1 MVFYNPH
8 MFKKYSIL
16 FLLGVFFTSCH
27 TDKLS
32 NKKALKHFDKGEYD
46 LTIKELLPLAQKG
59 FQLDQTNF
67 LLGESYR
74 LSNRITQSLPYYQQ
88 AQAKGYVD
96 KMLPYYMAIAA
107 KSNGNYDL
115 TKNYLTEF
123 IKSKPSRLY
132 QIKSEIEIENL
143 AQIPDLLKKQSPVT
157 LQPLTGN
164 TAKTEFDAKKIGDEL
179 IFTSSS
185 KPEIYKNNGLPFLG
199 IVKAP
204 LKNPGEIGA
213 QSIFSS
219 ALFKENAN
227 DGTPVFT
234 KDGNTVVFARGN
246 TGKSKD
252 PSPDVDLYISKKTA
266 ANWSEPE
273 RLSISDSLAWDGSP
287 AFSAD
292 ERTLYFSSNRR
303 GGKGGVDLY
312 RVPIDNSGR
321 FGRPINLGSTINTPG
336 DELFPHVSANGK
348 LYFSSDGH
356 PSIGGL
362 DLFVASR
369 NENEIVI
376 EHLGLPINSIGDD
389 FAISFSDS
397 TQGYISSNRPGGKGD
412 DDIYF
417 FKSTGSEDRWWTL
430 DIPILADTDNDG
442 IPDYIESDSD
452 NDGIADSIEVG
463 MDYKNPLDTDAD
475 GIPDFRD
482 NDSDND
488 GIPDIIEVGKVKD
501 NPVDTDKDRIPDFRD
516 KDSDD
521 DGIPDTIEAINKN
534 YNPNGTKLKTK
545 IVNYFVQVKLVDPLG
560 KPIESVKINV
570 RKNGQTLKNEN
581 TNKKGLIELIDLV
594 ENDELIFKCD
604 KEDFITV
611 RSSFSMEGKAIPDAL
626 LKKEMTDT
634 TFQVIITMDRPEIG
648 KEISKF
654 YEINS
659 IYYDLDKA
667 DIRPDAAEELDK
679 IVQFLSDNPQMNL
692 ELGSH
697 TDARASTGYN
707 LKLSQRRAE
716 SAVKYII
723 RRGIATD
730 RIKPKGYGESQLIN
744 ECADGVECPEEMHQQ
759 NRRTEFKITK
769 ISTE

>member
-1 MVFYNPH
+1 

-16 FLLGVFFTSCH
+16 FLLGIFFTSCH

-32 NKKALKHFDKGEYD
+32 NKKALKHFDKGEYE

-67 LLGESYR
+67 LLGESFR

-88 AQAKGYVD
+88 AQTKGYVD
-96 KMLPYYMAIAA
+96 KMLPYYMAMSA
-107 KSNGNYDL
+107 KSIGNYEL
-115 TKNYLTEF
+115 TKSYLSEF
-123 IKSKPSRLY
+123 VKSKPSRLY
-132 QIKSEIEIENL
+132 QIKSEIELENL
-143 AQIPDLLKKQSPVT
+143 GQIPDLLKKQSPVT
-157 LQPLTGN
+157 LQALAGN
-164 TAKTEFDAKKIGDEL
+164 TTKTEFDAKKIGDEL

-204 LKNPGEIGA
+204 LKNPGEIGN

-227 DGTPVFT
+227 DGTPAFT
-234 KDGNTVVFARGN
+234 KDGGTVVFARGN

-252 PSPDVDLYISKKTA
+252 PSPDVDLYMSKKTGNA
-266 ANWSEPE
+266 WSEPE
-273 RLSISDSLAWDGSP
+273 RLSISDSIAWDGSP
-287 AFSAD
+287 SFSAD

-336 DELFPHVSANGK
+336 DELFPYVSANGK

-369 NENEIVI
+369 NENEILV
-376 EHLGLPINSIGDD
+376 EHLGVPINSIGDD

-417 FKSTGSEDRWWTL
+417 FKSTGSEDRWWTTAPPPV
-430 DIPILADTDNDG
+430 IDT
-442 IPDYIESDSD
+442 
-452 NDGIADSIEVG
+452 
-463 MDYKNPLDTDAD
+463 L
-475 GIPDFRD
+475 
-482 NDSDND
+482 
-488 GIPDIIEVGKVKD
+488 
-501 NPVDTDKDRIPDFRD
+501 
-516 KDSDD
+516 
-521 DGIPDTIEAINKN
+521 NK
-534 YNPNGTKLKTK
+534 K
-545 IVNYFVQVKLVDPLG
+545 IVNYFVQVKVVDPSG
-560 KPIESVKINV
+560 NPIDSVKINV
-570 RKNGQTLKNEN
+570 RKNGQTLSNEK
-581 TNKKGLIELIDLV
+581 TNKKGFIELIDLA
-594 ENDELIFKCD
+594 ENDELVFKCD

-611 RSSFSMEGKAIPDAL
+611 RSSFSMEGKTIPESL

-634 TFQVIITMDRPEIG
+634 TFQVTITMDRPEIG
-648 KEISKF
+648 KEISKL

-679 IVQFLSDNPQMNL
+679 IVQFLSDNTQMNL
-692 ELGSH
+692 ELGAH

-716 SAVKYII
+716 SAVNYII
-723 RRGIATD
+723 RRGITKD

-744 ECADGVECPEEMHQQ
+744 ECSDGVECPEEMHQQ
-759 NRRTEFKITK
+759 NRRTEFKIIK

>member
-59 FQLDQTNF
+59 FQLDQTNY

-96 KMLPYYMAIAA
+96 KMLPYYMAISA
-107 KSNGNYDL
+107 KSIGNYEL
-115 TKNYLTEF
+115 TKSYLNEF
-123 IKSKPSRLY
+123 VKSKPSRLY
-132 QIKSEIEIENL
+132 QIKSEIELENL
-143 AQIPDLLKKQSPVT
+143 GQIPDLLKKQSPVT
-157 LQPLTGN
+157 LQALTGN
-164 TAKTEFDAKKIGDEL
+164 TSKTEFDAKKIGDEL

-204 LKNPGEIGA
+204 LKNPGEIGN

-227 DGTPVFT
+227 DGTPAFT

-266 ANWSEPE
+266 TNWSEPE

-287 AFSAD
+287 SFSAD

-336 DELFPHVSANGK
+336 DELFPYVSTNGK

-369 NENEIVI
+369 NENEIIV
-376 EHLGLPINSIGDD
+376 EHLGVPINSIGDD

-417 FKSTGSEDRWWTL
+417 FKSTGSEDRWWTTAPPPV
-430 DIPILADTDNDG
+430 IDT
-442 IPDYIESDSD
+442 
-452 NDGIADSIEVG
+452 
-463 MDYKNPLDTDAD
+463 L
-475 GIPDFRD
+475 
-482 NDSDND
+482 
-488 GIPDIIEVGKVKD
+488 
-501 NPVDTDKDRIPDFRD
+501 
-516 KDSDD
+516 
-521 DGIPDTIEAINKN
+521 NK
-534 YNPNGTKLKTK
+534 K
-545 IVNYFVQVKLVDPLG
+545 IVNYFVQVKVVDPSG
-560 KPIESVKINV
+560 NSIDSVKINV
-570 RKNGQTLKNEN
+570 RKNGQTLSNEK
-581 TNKKGLIELIDLV
+581 TNKKGFIELIDMA
-594 ENDELIFKCD
+594 ENDELVFKCD

-611 RSSFSMEGKAIPDAL
+611 RSSFSMEGKTIPESL

-648 KEISKF
+648 KEISKL

-692 ELGSH
+692 ELGAH

-744 ECADGVECPEEMHQQ
+744 ECSDGVECPEEMHQQ
-759 NRRTEFKITK
+759 NRRTEFKIIK

>member
-1 MVFYNPH
+1 

-16 FLLGVFFTSCH
+16 FLLGIFFTSCH

-32 NKKALKHFDKGEYD
+32 NKKALKHFDKGEYE

-67 LLGESYR
+67 LLGESFR

-96 KMLPYYMAIAA
+96 KMLPYYMAMSA
-107 KSNGNYDL
+107 KSIGNYEL
-115 TKNYLTEF
+115 TKSYLSEF
-123 IKSKPSRLY
+123 VKSKPSRLY
-132 QIKSEIEIENL
+132 QIKSEIELENL
-143 AQIPDLLKKQSPVT
+143 GQIPDLLKKQSPVT
-157 LQPLTGN
+157 LQALAGN
-164 TAKTEFDAKKIGDEL
+164 TSKTEFDAKKIGDEL

-204 LKNPGEIGA
+204 LKNPGEIGS

-227 DGTPVFT
+227 DGTPAFT
-234 KDGNTVVFARGN
+234 KDGSTVVFARGN

-252 PSPDVDLYISKKTA
+252 PSPDVDLYMSKKTGNA
-266 ANWSEPE
+266 WSEPE
-273 RLSISDSLAWDGSP
+273 RLSISDSIAWDGSP
-287 AFSAD
+287 SFSAD

-336 DELFPHVSANGK
+336 DELFPCVSANGK

-369 NENEIVI
+369 NENEIIV
-376 EHLGLPINSIGDD
+376 EHLGVPINSIGDD

-417 FKSTGSEDRWWTL
+417 FKSTGSEDRWWTTA
-430 DIPILADTDNDG
+430 P
-442 IPDYIESDSD
+442 PP
-452 NDGIADSIEVG
+452 V
-463 MDYKNPLDTDAD
+463 
-475 GIPDFRD
+475 
-482 NDSDND
+482 
-488 GIPDIIEVGKVKD
+488 
-501 NPVDTDKDRIPDFRD
+501 VDTL
-516 KDSDD
+516 
-521 DGIPDTIEAINKN
+521 NK
-534 YNPNGTKLKTK
+534 K
-545 IVNYFVQVKLVDPLG
+545 IVNYFVQVKVVDPSG
-560 KPIESVKINV
+560 NPIDSVKINV
-570 RKNGQTLKNEN
+570 RKNGQTLSNEK
-581 TNKKGLIELIDLV
+581 TNKKGFIELIDLA
-594 ENDELIFKCD
+594 ENDELVFKCD

-611 RSSFSMEGKAIPDAL
+611 RSSFSMEGKTIPESL
-626 LKKEMTDT
+626 LKKEITDT
-634 TFQVIITMDRPEIG
+634 TFQVIIMMDRPEIG
-648 KEISKF
+648 KEISKL

-667 DIRPDAAEELDK
+667 DIRTDAAEELDK
-679 IVQFLSDNPQMNL
+679 IVQFLTDNTQMNL
-692 ELGSH
+692 ELGAH

-716 SAVKYII
+716 SAVNYII
-723 RRGIATD
+723 RRGIAKD

-744 ECADGVECPEEMHQQ
+744 ECSDGVECPEEMHQQ
-759 NRRTEFKITK
+759 NRRTEFKIIK

>member
-1 MVFYNPH
+1 

-16 FLLGVFFTSCH
+16 FLLGIFFTSCH

-32 NKKALKHFDKGEYD
+32 NKKALKHFDKGEYE

-88 AQAKGYVD
+88 AQAKGYTD
-96 KMLPYYMAIAA
+96 KMLPYYMAMSA
-107 KSNGNYDL
+107 KSIGNYEL
-115 TKNYLTEF
+115 TKSYLSEF
-123 IKSKPSRLY
+123 VKSKPSRLY
-132 QIKSEIEIENL
+132 QIKSEIELENL
-143 AQIPDLLKKQSPVT
+143 GQIPDLLKKQSPVT
-157 LQPLTGN
+157 LQALTGN
-164 TAKTEFDAKKIGDEL
+164 TSKTEFDAKKIGDEL

-204 LKNPGEIGA
+204 LKNPGEIGN

-227 DGTPVFT
+227 DGTPAFT
-234 KDGNTVVFARGN
+234 KDGSTVVFARGN

-252 PSPDVDLYISKKTA
+252 PSPDVDLYMSKKTGNA
-266 ANWSEPE
+266 WSEPE

-287 AFSAD
+287 SFSAD

-336 DELFPHVSANGK
+336 DELFPYVSANGK

-369 NENEIVI
+369 NESEIIV
-376 EHLGLPINSIGDD
+376 EHLGVPINSIGDD

-417 FKSTGSEDRWWTL
+417 FKSTGSEDRWWTTAPPPV
-430 DIPILADTDNDG
+430 IDT
-442 IPDYIESDSD
+442 
-452 NDGIADSIEVG
+452 
-463 MDYKNPLDTDAD
+463 L
-475 GIPDFRD
+475 
-482 NDSDND
+482 
-488 GIPDIIEVGKVKD
+488 
-501 NPVDTDKDRIPDFRD
+501 
-516 KDSDD
+516 
-521 DGIPDTIEAINKN
+521 NK
-534 YNPNGTKLKTK
+534 K
-545 IVNYFVQVKLVDPLG
+545 IVNYFVQVKVVDPSG
-560 KPIESVKINV
+560 NPIDSVKINM
-570 RKNGQTLKNEN
+570 RKNGQTLSNEK
-581 TNKKGLIELIDLV
+581 TNKKGFIELIDMA
-594 ENDELIFKCD
+594 ENDELVFKCD

-611 RSSFSMEGKAIPDAL
+611 RSSFSMEGKTIPESL
-626 LKKEMTDT
+626 LKKEITDT

-648 KEISKF
+648 KEISKL

-667 DIRPDAAEELDK
+667 DIRTDAAEELDK
-679 IVQFLSDNPQMNL
+679 IVQFLTDNTQMNL
-692 ELGSH
+692 ELGAH

-716 SAVKYII
+716 SAVNYII
-723 RRGIATD
+723 RRGITKD

-744 ECADGVECPEEMHQQ
+744 ECSDGVECPEEMHQQ
-759 NRRTEFKITK
+759 NRRTEFKIIK

>member
-1 MVFYNPH
+1 

-16 FLLGVFFTSCH
+16 FLLGIFFTSCH
-27 TDKLS
+27 TDKLT
-32 NKKALKHFDKGEYD
+32 NKKALKHFDKGEYE

-67 LLGESYR
+67 LLGESFR

-88 AQAKGYVD
+88 AQTKGYVD
-96 KMLPYYMAIAA
+96 KMLPYYMAMSA
-107 KSNGNYDL
+107 KSIGNYEL
-115 TKNYLTEF
+115 TKSYLSEF
-123 IKSKPSRLY
+123 VKSKPSRLY
-132 QIKSEIEIENL
+132 QIKSEIELENL
-143 AQIPDLLKKQSPVT
+143 GQIPDLLKKQSPVT
-157 LQPLTGN
+157 LQALAGN
-164 TAKTEFDAKKIGDEL
+164 TAKTEFDAKKIGDDL

-204 LKNPGEIGA
+204 LKNPGEIGN

-227 DGTPVFT
+227 DGTPAFT
-234 KDGNTVVFARGN
+234 KDGSTVVFARGN

-252 PSPDVDLYISKKTA
+252 PSPDVDLYMSKKTGNA
-266 ANWSEPE
+266 WSEPE
-273 RLSISDSLAWDGSP
+273 RLSISDSIAWDGSP
-287 AFSAD
+287 SFSAD

-336 DELFPHVSANGK
+336 DELFPYVSANGK

-369 NENEIVI
+369 NENEIIV
-376 EHLGLPINSIGDD
+376 EHLGVPINSIGDD

-417 FKSTGSEDRWWTL
+417 FKSTGSEDRWWTTAPPPV
-430 DIPILADTDNDG
+430 IDT
-442 IPDYIESDSD
+442 
-452 NDGIADSIEVG
+452 
-463 MDYKNPLDTDAD
+463 L
-475 GIPDFRD
+475 
-482 NDSDND
+482 
-488 GIPDIIEVGKVKD
+488 
-501 NPVDTDKDRIPDFRD
+501 
-516 KDSDD
+516 
-521 DGIPDTIEAINKN
+521 NK
-534 YNPNGTKLKTK
+534 K
-545 IVNYFVQVKLVDPLG
+545 IVNYFVQVKVVDPSG
-560 KPIESVKINV
+560 NPIDSVKINV
-570 RKNGQTLKNEN
+570 RKNGQTLSNEK
-581 TNKKGLIELIDLV
+581 TNKKGFIELIDLA
-594 ENDELIFKCD
+594 ENDELVFKCD

-611 RSSFSMEGKAIPDAL
+611 RSSFSMEGKSIPESL

-634 TFQVIITMDRPEIG
+634 TFQVIIMMDRPEIG
-648 KEISKF
+648 KEISKL

-667 DIRPDAAEELDK
+667 DIRTDAAEELDK
-679 IVQFLSDNPQMNL
+679 IVQFLTDNTQMNL
-692 ELGSH
+692 ELGAH

-716 SAVKYII
+716 SAVNYII
-723 RRGIATD
+723 RRGIAKD

-744 ECADGVECPEEMHQQ
+744 ECSDGVECPEEMHQQ
-759 NRRTEFKITK
+759 NRRTEFKIIK

>member
-1 MVFYNPH
+1 

-16 FLLGVFFTSCH
+16 FLLGIFFTSCH

-32 NKKALKHFDKGEYD
+32 NKKALKHFDKGEYE

-67 LLGESYR
+67 LLGESFR

-96 KMLPYYMAIAA
+96 KMIPYYMAMSA
-107 KSNGNYDL
+107 KSIGNYEL
-115 TKNYLTEF
+115 TKSYLSEF
-123 IKSKPSRLY
+123 VKSKPSRLY
-132 QIKSEIEIENL
+132 QIKSEIELENL
-143 AQIPDLLKKQSPVT
+143 GQIPDLLKKQSPVT
-157 LQPLTGN
+157 LQALAGN

-204 LKNPGEIGA
+204 LKNPGEIGN

-227 DGTPVFT
+227 DGTPAFT
-234 KDGNTVVFARGN
+234 KDGSTVVFARGN

-252 PSPDVDLYISKKTA
+252 PSPDVDLYMSKKTGNA
-266 ANWSEPE
+266 WSEPE
-273 RLSISDSLAWDGSP
+273 RLSISDSIAWDGSP
-287 AFSAD
+287 SFSAD

-336 DELFPHVSANGK
+336 DELFPYVSANGK

-369 NENEIVI
+369 NENEIIV
-376 EHLGLPINSIGDD
+376 EHLGVPINSIGDD

-417 FKSTGSEDRWWTL
+417 FKSTGSEDRWWTTA
-430 DIPILADTDNDG
+430 P
-442 IPDYIESDSD
+442 P
-452 NDGIADSIEVG
+452 
-463 MDYKNPLDTDAD
+463 
-475 GIPDFRD
+475 
-482 NDSDND
+482 
-488 GIPDIIEVGKVKD
+488 PDI
-501 NPVDTDKDRIPDFRD
+501 DTL
-516 KDSDD
+516 
-521 DGIPDTIEAINKN
+521 NK
-534 YNPNGTKLKTK
+534 K
-545 IVNYFVQVKLVDPLG
+545 IVNYFVQVKVVDPSG
-560 KPIESVKINV
+560 NPIDSVKINV
-570 RKNGQTLKNEN
+570 RKNGQTLSNEK
-581 TNKKGLIELIDLV
+581 TNKKGFIELIDLA
-594 ENDELIFKCD
+594 ENDELVFKCD

-611 RSSFSMEGKAIPDAL
+611 RSSFSMEGKSIPESL

-648 KEISKF
+648 KEISKL

-667 DIRPDAAEELDK
+667 DIRTDAAEELDK
-679 IVQFLSDNPQMNL
+679 IVQFLTDNTQMNL
-692 ELGSH
+692 ELGAH

-716 SAVKYII
+716 SAVNYII
-723 RRGIATD
+723 RRGIAKD

-744 ECADGVECPEEMHQQ
+744 ECSDGVECPEEMHQQ
-759 NRRTEFKITK
+759 NRRTEFKIIK

>member
-16 FLLGVFFTSCH
+16 FLLGIFFTSCH

-67 LLGESYR
+67 LLGESFR

-96 KMLPYYMAIAA
+96 KMLPYYMAISA
-107 KSNGNYDL
+107 KSIGNYEL
-115 TKNYLTEF
+115 TKSYLSEF
-123 IKSKPSRLY
+123 VKSKPSRLY
-132 QIKSEIEIENL
+132 QIKSEIELENL
-143 AQIPDLLKKQSPVT
+143 GQIPDLLKKQSPVT
-157 LQPLTGN
+157 LQALTGN
-164 TAKTEFDAKKIGDEL
+164 TSKTEFDAKKIGDEL

-204 LKNPGEIGA
+204 LKNPGEIGS

-227 DGTPVFT
+227 DGTPAFT
-234 KDGNTVVFARGN
+234 KDGTTVVFARGN

-252 PSPDVDLYISKKTA
+252 PSPDVDLYISKKTGNA
-266 ANWSEPE
+266 WSEPE

-287 AFSAD
+287 SFSAD

-336 DELFPHVSANGK
+336 DELFPYVSANGK

-369 NENEIVI
+369 NESEIVV
-376 EHLGLPINSIGDD
+376 EHLGVPINSIGDD

-417 FKSTGSEDRWWTL
+417 FKSTGSEDRWWTTAPPPV
-430 DIPILADTDNDG
+430 IDT
-442 IPDYIESDSD
+442 
-452 NDGIADSIEVG
+452 
-463 MDYKNPLDTDAD
+463 L
-475 GIPDFRD
+475 
-482 NDSDND
+482 
-488 GIPDIIEVGKVKD
+488 
-501 NPVDTDKDRIPDFRD
+501 
-516 KDSDD
+516 
-521 DGIPDTIEAINKN
+521 NK
-534 YNPNGTKLKTK
+534 K
-545 IVNYFVQVKLVDPLG
+545 IVNYFVQVKVVDPTG
-560 KPIESVKINV
+560 NPIDSVKINV
-570 RKNGQTLKNEN
+570 RKNGQTLSNEK
-581 TNKKGLIELIDLV
+581 TNKKGFIELIDMA
-594 ENDELIFKCD
+594 ENDELVFKCD

-611 RSSFSMEGKAIPDAL
+611 RSSFSMEGKTIPESL

-648 KEISKF
+648 KEISKL

-667 DIRPDAAEELDK
+667 DIRTDAAEELDK
-679 IVQFLSDNPQMNL
+679 IVQFLTDNTQMNL
-692 ELGSH
+692 ELGAH

-716 SAVKYII
+716 SAVNYII
-723 RRGIATD
+723 RRGIAKD
-730 RIKPKGYGESQLIN
+730 RIKPKGYGEGQLIN
-744 ECADGVECPEEMHQQ
+744 ECSDGVECPEEMHQQ
-759 NRRTEFKITK
+759 NRRTEFKIIK

>member
-1 MVFYNPH
+1 

-16 FLLGVFFTSCH
+16 FLLGIFFTSCH

-32 NKKALKHFDKGEYD
+32 NKKALKHFDKGEYE

-96 KMLPYYMAIAA
+96 KMLPYYMAMSA
-107 KSNGNYDL
+107 KSIGNYEL
-115 TKNYLTEF
+115 TKSYLSEF
-123 IKSKPSRLY
+123 VKSKPSRLY
-132 QIKSEIEIENL
+132 QIKSEIELENL
-143 AQIPDLLKKQSPVT
+143 VQIPDLLKKQSPVT
-157 LQPLTGN
+157 IQALTGN

-204 LKNPGEIGA
+204 LKNPGEIGN

-227 DGTPVFT
+227 DGTPAFT

-252 PSPDVDLYISKKTA
+252 PSPDVDLYMSKKTGNA
-266 ANWSEPE
+266 WSEPE

-287 AFSAD
+287 SFSAD

-336 DELFPHVSANGK
+336 DELFPYVSANGK

-369 NENEIVI
+369 NESEIVV
-376 EHLGLPINSIGDD
+376 EHLGVPINSIGDD

-417 FKSTGSEDRWWTL
+417 FKSTGSEDRWWTTAPPPV
-430 DIPILADTDNDG
+430 IDT
-442 IPDYIESDSD
+442 
-452 NDGIADSIEVG
+452 
-463 MDYKNPLDTDAD
+463 L
-475 GIPDFRD
+475 
-482 NDSDND
+482 
-488 GIPDIIEVGKVKD
+488 
-501 NPVDTDKDRIPDFRD
+501 
-516 KDSDD
+516 
-521 DGIPDTIEAINKN
+521 NK
-534 YNPNGTKLKTK
+534 K
-545 IVNYFVQVKLVDPLG
+545 IVNYFVQVKVVDPSG
-560 KPIESVKINV
+560 NPIDSVKINV
-570 RKNGQTLKNEN
+570 RKNGQTLSNEK
-581 TNKKGLIELIDLV
+581 TNKKGFIELIDMA
-594 ENDELIFKCD
+594 ENDELVFKCD

-611 RSSFSMEGKAIPDAL
+611 RSSFSMEGKTIPESL

-648 KEISKF
+648 KEISKL

-667 DIRPDAAEELDK
+667 DIRTDAAEELDK
-679 IVQFLSDNPQMNL
+679 IVQFLTDNTQMNL
-692 ELGSH
+692 ELGAH

-716 SAVKYII
+716 SAVNYII
-723 RRGIATD
+723 RRGITKD

-744 ECADGVECPEEMHQQ
+744 ECSDGVECPEEMHQQ
-759 NRRTEFKITK
+759 NRRTEFKIIK

>member
-1 MVFYNPH
+1 

-16 FLLGVFFTSCH
+16 FLLGIFFTSCH

-32 NKKALKHFDKGEYD
+32 NKKALKHFDKGEYE
-46 LTIKELLPLAQKG
+46 LTIKELLPLAKKG

-67 LLGESYR
+67 LLGESFR

-96 KMLPYYMAIAA
+96 KMLPYYMAMSA
-107 KSNGNYDL
+107 KSIGNYEL
-115 TKNYLTEF
+115 TKSYLSEF
-123 IKSKPSRLY
+123 VKSKPSRLY
-132 QIKSEIEIENL
+132 QIKSEIELENL
-143 AQIPDLLKKQSPVT
+143 GQIPDLLKKQSPVT
-157 LQPLTGN
+157 LQALAGN

-204 LKNPGEIGA
+204 LKNPGEIGS

-227 DGTPVFT
+227 DGTPAFT
-234 KDGNTVVFARGN
+234 KDGSTVVFARGN

-252 PSPDVDLYISKKTA
+252 PSPDVDLYMSKKTGNA
-266 ANWSEPE
+266 WSEPE
-273 RLSISDSLAWDGSP
+273 RLNISDSIAWDGSP
-287 AFSAD
+287 SFSAD

-336 DELFPHVSANGK
+336 DELFPYVSANGK

-369 NENEIVI
+369 NENEIIV
-376 EHLGLPINSIGDD
+376 EHLGVPINSIGDD

-417 FKSTGSEDRWWTL
+417 FKSTGSEDRWWTTAPPPV
-430 DIPILADTDNDG
+430 IDT
-442 IPDYIESDSD
+442 
-452 NDGIADSIEVG
+452 
-463 MDYKNPLDTDAD
+463 L
-475 GIPDFRD
+475 
-482 NDSDND
+482 
-488 GIPDIIEVGKVKD
+488 
-501 NPVDTDKDRIPDFRD
+501 
-516 KDSDD
+516 
-521 DGIPDTIEAINKN
+521 NK
-534 YNPNGTKLKTK
+534 K
-545 IVNYFVQVKLVDPLG
+545 IVNYFVQVKVVDPSG
-560 KPIESVKINV
+560 NPIDSVKINV
-570 RKNGQTLKNEN
+570 RKNGQTLSNEK
-581 TNKKGLIELIDLV
+581 TNKKGFIELIDLA
-594 ENDELIFKCD
+594 ENDELVFKCD

-611 RSSFSMEGKAIPDAL
+611 RSSFSMEGKSIPESL
-626 LKKEMTDT
+626 LKKEITDT

-648 KEISKF
+648 KEISKL

-659 IYYDLDKA
+659 IYYDLNKA
-667 DIRPDAAEELDK
+667 DIRTDAAEELDK
-679 IVQFLSDNPQMNL
+679 IVQFLTDNTQMNL
-692 ELGSH
+692 ELGAH

-716 SAVKYII
+716 SAVNYII
-723 RRGIATD
+723 RRGIAKD

-744 ECADGVECPEEMHQQ
+744 ECSDGVECPEEMHQQ
-759 NRRTEFKITK
+759 NRRTEFKIIK

>member
-1 MVFYNPH
+1 

-16 FLLGVFFTSCH
+16 FLLGIFFTSCH

-32 NKKALKHFDKGEYD
+32 NKKALKHFDKGEYE

-88 AQAKGYVD
+88 AQAKGYTD
-96 KMLPYYMAIAA
+96 KMLPYYMAMSA
-107 KSNGNYDL
+107 KSIGNYEL
-115 TKNYLTEF
+115 TKSYLSEF
-123 IKSKPSRLY
+123 VKSKPSRLY
-132 QIKSEIEIENL
+132 QIKSEIELENL
-143 AQIPDLLKKQSPVT
+143 VQIPDLLKKQSPVT
-157 LQPLTGN
+157 IQALTGN
-164 TAKTEFDAKKIGDEL
+164 TSKTEFDAKKIGDEL

-204 LKNPGEIGA
+204 LKNPGEIGN

-227 DGTPVFT
+227 DGTPAFT
-234 KDGNTVVFARGN
+234 KDGSTVVFARGN

-252 PSPDVDLYISKKTA
+252 PSPDVDLYMSKKTGNA
-266 ANWSEPE
+266 WSEPE

-287 AFSAD
+287 SFSAD

-336 DELFPHVSANGK
+336 DELFPYVSANGK

-369 NENEIVI
+369 NESEIIV
-376 EHLGLPINSIGDD
+376 EHLGIPINSIGDD

-417 FKSTGSEDRWWTL
+417 FKSTGSEDRWWTTAPPPV
-430 DIPILADTDNDG
+430 IDT
-442 IPDYIESDSD
+442 
-452 NDGIADSIEVG
+452 
-463 MDYKNPLDTDAD
+463 L
-475 GIPDFRD
+475 
-482 NDSDND
+482 
-488 GIPDIIEVGKVKD
+488 
-501 NPVDTDKDRIPDFRD
+501 
-516 KDSDD
+516 
-521 DGIPDTIEAINKN
+521 NK
-534 YNPNGTKLKTK
+534 K
-545 IVNYFVQVKLVDPLG
+545 IVNYFVQVKVVDPSG
-560 KPIESVKINV
+560 NPIDSVKINV
-570 RKNGQTLKNEN
+570 RKNGQTLSNEK
-581 TNKKGLIELIDLV
+581 TNKKGFIELIDMA
-594 ENDELIFKCD
+594 ENDELVFKCD

-611 RSSFSMEGKAIPDAL
+611 RSSFSMEGKTIPESL
-626 LKKEMTDT
+626 LKKEITDT

-648 KEISKF
+648 KEISKL

-667 DIRPDAAEELDK
+667 DIRTDAAEELDK
-679 IVQFLSDNPQMNL
+679 IVQFLTDNTQMNL
-692 ELGSH
+692 ELGAH

-716 SAVKYII
+716 SAVNYII
-723 RRGIATD
+723 RRGITKD

-744 ECADGVECPEEMHQQ
+744 ECSDGVECPEEMHQQ
-759 NRRTEFKITK
+759 NRRTEFKIIK

>member
-1 MVFYNPH
+1 

-16 FLLGVFFTSCH
+16 FLLGIFFTSCH

-32 NKKALKHFDKGEYD
+32 NKKALKHFDKGEYE

-67 LLGESYR
+67 LLGESFR

-96 KMLPYYMAIAA
+96 KMIPYYMAMSA
-107 KSNGNYDL
+107 KSIGNYEL
-115 TKNYLTEF
+115 TKSYLSEF
-123 IKSKPSRLY
+123 VKSKPSRLY
-132 QIKSEIEIENL
+132 QIKSEIELENL
-143 AQIPDLLKKQSPVT
+143 GQIPDLLKKQSPVT
-157 LQPLTGN
+157 LQALAGN

-204 LKNPGEIGA
+204 LKNPGEIGN

-227 DGTPVFT
+227 DGTPAFT
-234 KDGNTVVFARGN
+234 KDGSTVVFARGN

-252 PSPDVDLYISKKTA
+252 PSPDVDLYMSKKTGNA
-266 ANWSEPE
+266 WSEPE
-273 RLSISDSLAWDGSP
+273 RLSISDSIAWDGSP
-287 AFSAD
+287 RFSAD

-336 DELFPHVSANGK
+336 DELFPYVSANGK

-369 NENEIVI
+369 NENEIIV
-376 EHLGLPINSIGDD
+376 EHLGVPINSIGDD

-417 FKSTGSEDRWWTL
+417 FKSTGSEDRWWTTAPPPV
-430 DIPILADTDNDG
+430 IDT
-442 IPDYIESDSD
+442 
-452 NDGIADSIEVG
+452 
-463 MDYKNPLDTDAD
+463 L
-475 GIPDFRD
+475 
-482 NDSDND
+482 
-488 GIPDIIEVGKVKD
+488 
-501 NPVDTDKDRIPDFRD
+501 
-516 KDSDD
+516 
-521 DGIPDTIEAINKN
+521 NK
-534 YNPNGTKLKTK
+534 K
-545 IVNYFVQVKLVDPLG
+545 IVNYFVQVKVVDPSG
-560 KPIESVKINV
+560 NPIDSVKINV
-570 RKNGQTLKNEN
+570 RKNGQTLSNEK
-581 TNKKGLIELIDLV
+581 TNKKGFIELIDLA
-594 ENDELIFKCD
+594 ENDELVFKCD

-611 RSSFSMEGKAIPDAL
+611 RSSFSMEGKSIPESL
-626 LKKEMTDT
+626 LKKEITDT

-648 KEISKF
+648 KEISKL

-667 DIRPDAAEELDK
+667 DIRTDAAEELDK
-679 IVQFLSDNPQMNL
+679 IVQFLTDNTQMNL
-692 ELGSH
+692 ELGAH

-716 SAVKYII
+716 SAVNFII
-723 RRGIATD
+723 RRGIAKD

-759 NRRTEFKITK
+759 NRRTEFKIIK

>member
-16 FLLGVFFTSCH
+16 FLLGIFFTSCH

-32 NKKALKHFDKGEYD
+32 NKKALKHFDKGEYE

-59 FQLDQTNF
+59 FQLDQTNY

-96 KMLPYYMAIAA
+96 KMLPYYMAISA
-107 KSNGNYDL
+107 KSIGNYEL
-115 TKNYLTEF
+115 TKSYLNEF
-123 IKSKPSRLY
+123 VKSKPSRLY
-132 QIKSEIEIENL
+132 QIKSEIELENL
-143 AQIPDLLKKQSPVT
+143 GQIPDLLKKQSPVT
-157 LQPLTGN
+157 LQALTGN
-164 TAKTEFDAKKIGDEL
+164 TSKTEFDAKKIGDEL

-204 LKNPGEIGA
+204 LKNPGEIGN

-219 ALFKENAN
+219 VLFKENAN
-227 DGTPVFT
+227 DGTPAFT
-234 KDGNTVVFARGN
+234 KDGTTVVFARGN

-266 ANWSEPE
+266 NTWSEPE

-287 AFSAD
+287 CFSAD

-336 DELFPHVSANGK
+336 DELFPYVSANGK

-369 NENEIVI
+369 NETEIVV
-376 EHLGLPINSIGDD
+376 EHLGVPINSIGDD

-417 FKSTGSEDRWWTL
+417 FKSTSSEDRWWTTAPPPV
-430 DIPILADTDNDG
+430 IDT
-442 IPDYIESDSD
+442 
-452 NDGIADSIEVG
+452 
-463 MDYKNPLDTDAD
+463 L
-475 GIPDFRD
+475 
-482 NDSDND
+482 
-488 GIPDIIEVGKVKD
+488 
-501 NPVDTDKDRIPDFRD
+501 
-516 KDSDD
+516 
-521 DGIPDTIEAINKN
+521 NK
-534 YNPNGTKLKTK
+534 K
-545 IVNYFVQVKLVDPLG
+545 IVNYFVQVKVVDPSG
-560 KPIESVKINV
+560 NPIDSVKINV
-570 RKNGQTLKNEN
+570 RKNGQTLSNEK
-581 TNKKGLIELIDLV
+581 TNKKGFIELIDLA
-594 ENDELIFKCD
+594 ENDELVFKCD

-611 RSSFSMEGKAIPDAL
+611 RSSFSMEGKTIPESL

-634 TFQVIITMDRPEIG
+634 TFQVTITMDRPEIG
-648 KEISKF
+648 KEISKL

-679 IVQFLSDNPQMNL
+679 IVQFLSDNTQMNL
-692 ELGSH
+692 ELGAH

-716 SAVKYII
+716 SAVNYII
-723 RRGIATD
+723 RRGITKD

-744 ECADGVECPEEMHQQ
+744 ECSDGVECPEEMHQQ
-759 NRRTEFKITK
+759 NRRTEFKIIK

>member
-1 MVFYNPH
+1 

-16 FLLGVFFTSCH
+16 FLLGIFFTSCH

-32 NKKALKHFDKGEYD
+32 NKKALKHFDKGEYE

-96 KMLPYYMAIAA
+96 KMLPYYMAMSA
-107 KSNGNYDL
+107 KSIGNYEL
-115 TKNYLTEF
+115 TKSYLSEF
-123 IKSKPSRLY
+123 VKSKPSRLY
-132 QIKSEIEIENL
+132 QIKSEIELENL
-143 AQIPDLLKKQSPVT
+143 GQIPDLLKKQSPVT
-157 LQPLTGN
+157 LQALTGN
-164 TAKTEFDAKKIGDEL
+164 TSKTEFDAKKIGDEL

-204 LKNPGEIGA
+204 LKNPGEIGN

-227 DGTPVFT
+227 DGTPAFT
-234 KDGNTVVFARGN
+234 KDGSTVVFARGN

-252 PSPDVDLYISKKTA
+252 PSPDVDLYMSKKTGNA
-266 ANWSEPE
+266 WSEPE

-287 AFSAD
+287 SFSAD

-336 DELFPHVSANGK
+336 DELFPYVSANGK

-369 NENEIVI
+369 NESEIIV
-376 EHLGLPINSIGDD
+376 EHLGVPINSIGDD

-417 FKSTGSEDRWWTL
+417 FKSTGSEDRWWTTAPPPV
-430 DIPILADTDNDG
+430 IDT
-442 IPDYIESDSD
+442 
-452 NDGIADSIEVG
+452 
-463 MDYKNPLDTDAD
+463 L
-475 GIPDFRD
+475 
-482 NDSDND
+482 
-488 GIPDIIEVGKVKD
+488 
-501 NPVDTDKDRIPDFRD
+501 
-516 KDSDD
+516 
-521 DGIPDTIEAINKN
+521 NK
-534 YNPNGTKLKTK
+534 K
-545 IVNYFVQVKLVDPLG
+545 IVNYFVQVKVVDPTG
-560 KPIESVKINV
+560 NPIDSVKINV
-570 RKNGQTLKNEN
+570 RKNGQTLSNEK
-581 TNKKGLIELIDLV
+581 TNKKGFIELIDLA
-594 ENDELIFKCD
+594 ENDELVFKCD

-611 RSSFSMEGKAIPDAL
+611 RSSFSMEGKTIPESL

-648 KEISKF
+648 KEISKL

-667 DIRPDAAEELDK
+667 DIRTDAAEELDK
-679 IVQFLSDNPQMNL
+679 IVQFLTDNTQMNL
-692 ELGSH
+692 ELGAH

-716 SAVKYII
+716 SAVNYII
-723 RRGIATD
+723 RRGITKD
-730 RIKPKGYGESQLIN
+730 RIKPKGYGEGQLIN
-744 ECADGVECPEEMHQQ
+744 ECSDGVECPEEMHQQ
-759 NRRTEFKITK
+759 NRRTEFKIIK

>member
-1 MVFYNPH
+1 

-16 FLLGVFFTSCH
+16 FLLGIFFTSCH

-32 NKKALKHFDKGEYD
+32 NKKALKHFDKGEYE

-96 KMLPYYMAIAA
+96 KMLPYYMAMSA
-107 KSNGNYDL
+107 KSIGNYEL
-115 TKNYLTEF
+115 TKSYLSEF
-123 IKSKPSRLY
+123 VKSKPSRLY
-132 QIKSEIEIENL
+132 QIKSEIELENL
-143 AQIPDLLKKQSPVT
+143 VQIPDLLKKQSPVT
-157 LQPLTGN
+157 IQALTGN

-204 LKNPGEIGA
+204 LKNPGEIGN

-227 DGTPVFT
+227 DGTPAFT

-252 PSPDVDLYISKKTA
+252 PSPDVDLYMSKKTGNA
-266 ANWSEPE
+266 WSEPE

-287 AFSAD
+287 SFSAD

-336 DELFPHVSANGK
+336 DELFPYVSANGK

-369 NENEIVI
+369 NESEIVV
-376 EHLGLPINSIGDD
+376 EHLGVPINSIGDD

-417 FKSTGSEDRWWTL
+417 FKSTGSEDRWWTTAPPPV
-430 DIPILADTDNDG
+430 IDT
-442 IPDYIESDSD
+442 
-452 NDGIADSIEVG
+452 
-463 MDYKNPLDTDAD
+463 L
-475 GIPDFRD
+475 
-482 NDSDND
+482 
-488 GIPDIIEVGKVKD
+488 
-501 NPVDTDKDRIPDFRD
+501 
-516 KDSDD
+516 
-521 DGIPDTIEAINKN
+521 NK
-534 YNPNGTKLKTK
+534 K
-545 IVNYFVQVKLVDPLG
+545 IVNYFVQVKVVDPTG
-560 KPIESVKINV
+560 NPIDSVKINV
-570 RKNGQTLKNEN
+570 RKNGQTLSNEK
-581 TNKKGLIELIDLV
+581 TNKKGFIELIDMA
-594 ENDELIFKCD
+594 ENDELVFKCD

-611 RSSFSMEGKAIPDAL
+611 RSSFSMEGKTIPESL

-648 KEISKF
+648 KEISKL

-667 DIRPDAAEELDK
+667 DIRTDAAEELDK
-679 IVQFLSDNPQMNL
+679 IVQFLTDNTQMNL
-692 ELGSH
+692 ELGAH

-716 SAVKYII
+716 SAVNYII
-723 RRGIATD
+723 RRGITKD

-744 ECADGVECPEEMHQQ
+744 ECSDGVECPEEMHQQ
-759 NRRTEFKITK
+759 NRRTEFKIIK

>member
-16 FLLGVFFTSCH
+16 FLLGIFFTSCH
-27 TDKLS
+27 TDKLI
-32 NKKALKHFDKGEYD
+32 NKKALKHFDKGEYE

-96 KMLPYYMAIAA
+96 KMLPYYMAISA
-107 KSNGNYDL
+107 KSIGNYEL
-115 TKNYLTEF
+115 TKSYLSEF
-123 IKSKPSRLY
+123 VKSKPSRLY
-132 QIKSEIEIENL
+132 QIKSEIELENL
-143 AQIPDLLKKQSPVT
+143 GQIPDLLKKQSPVT
-157 LQPLTGN
+157 LQALTGN
-164 TAKTEFDAKKIGDEL
+164 TSKTEFDAKKIGDEL

-204 LKNPGEIGA
+204 LKNPGEIGS

-227 DGTPVFT
+227 DGTPAFT

-252 PSPDVDLYISKKTA
+252 PSPDVDLYMSKKTGNA
-266 ANWSEPE
+266 WSEPE

-287 AFSAD
+287 SFSAD

-336 DELFPHVSANGK
+336 DELFPYVSANGK

-369 NENEIVI
+369 NENEIVV
-376 EHLGLPINSIGDD
+376 EHLGVPINSIGDD

-417 FKSTGSEDRWWTL
+417 FKSTGSEDRWWTTAPPPV
-430 DIPILADTDNDG
+430 IDT
-442 IPDYIESDSD
+442 
-452 NDGIADSIEVG
+452 
-463 MDYKNPLDTDAD
+463 L
-475 GIPDFRD
+475 
-482 NDSDND
+482 
-488 GIPDIIEVGKVKD
+488 
-501 NPVDTDKDRIPDFRD
+501 
-516 KDSDD
+516 
-521 DGIPDTIEAINKN
+521 NK
-534 YNPNGTKLKTK
+534 K
-545 IVNYFVQVKLVDPLG
+545 IVNYFVQVKVVDPSG
-560 KPIESVKINV
+560 NPIDSVKINV
-570 RKNGQTLKNEN
+570 RKNGQTLSNEK
-581 TNKKGLIELIDLV
+581 TNKKGFIELIDMA
-594 ENDELIFKCD
+594 ENDELVFKCD

-611 RSSFSMEGKAIPDAL
+611 RSSFSMEGKTIPESL

-648 KEISKF
+648 KEISKL

-667 DIRPDAAEELDK
+667 DIRTDAAEELDK
-679 IVQFLSDNPQMNL
+679 IVQFLTDNTQMNL
-692 ELGSH
+692 ELGAH

-716 SAVKYII
+716 SAVNYII
-723 RRGIATD
+723 RRGIAKD
-730 RIKPKGYGESQLIN
+730 RIKPKGYGEGQLIN
-744 ECADGVECPEEMHQQ
+744 ECSDGVECPEEMHQQ
-759 NRRTEFKITK
+759 NRRTEFKIIK

>member
-16 FLLGVFFTSCH
+16 FLLGIFFTSCH

-59 FQLDQTNF
+59 FQLDQTNY

-96 KMLPYYMAIAA
+96 KMLPYYMAISA
-107 KSNGNYDL
+107 KSIGNYEL
-115 TKNYLTEF
+115 TKSYLNEF
-123 IKSKPSRLY
+123 VKSKPSRLY
-132 QIKSEIEIENL
+132 QIKSEIELENL
-143 AQIPDLLKKQSPVT
+143 GQIPDLLKKQSPVT
-157 LQPLTGN
+157 LQALTGN
-164 TAKTEFDAKKIGDEL
+164 TSKTEFDAKKIGDEL

-204 LKNPGEIGA
+204 LKNPDEIGN

-227 DGTPVFT
+227 DGTPAFT
-234 KDGNTVVFARGN
+234 KDGTTVVFARGN

-266 ANWSEPE
+266 NTWSEPE

-287 AFSAD
+287 CFSAD

-336 DELFPHVSANGK
+336 DELFPYVSANGK

-369 NENEIVI
+369 NETEIVV
-376 EHLGLPINSIGDD
+376 EHLGVPINSIGDD

-417 FKSTGSEDRWWTL
+417 FKSTGSEDRWWTTAPPPV
-430 DIPILADTDNDG
+430 IDT
-442 IPDYIESDSD
+442 
-452 NDGIADSIEVG
+452 
-463 MDYKNPLDTDAD
+463 L
-475 GIPDFRD
+475 
-482 NDSDND
+482 
-488 GIPDIIEVGKVKD
+488 
-501 NPVDTDKDRIPDFRD
+501 
-516 KDSDD
+516 
-521 DGIPDTIEAINKN
+521 NK
-534 YNPNGTKLKTK
+534 K
-545 IVNYFVQVKLVDPLG
+545 IVNYFVQVKVVDPSG
-560 KPIESVKINV
+560 NPIDSVKINV
-570 RKNGQTLKNEN
+570 RKNGQTLSNEK
-581 TNKKGLIELIDLV
+581 TNKKGFIELIDLA
-594 ENDELIFKCD
+594 ENDELVFKCD

-611 RSSFSMEGKAIPDAL
+611 RSSFSMEGKTIPESL

-634 TFQVIITMDRPEIG
+634 TFQVTITMDRPEIG
-648 KEISKF
+648 KEISKL

-667 DIRPDAAEELDK
+667 EIRPDAAEELDK
-679 IVQFLSDNPQMNL
+679 IVQFLSDNTQMNL
-692 ELGSH
+692 ELGAH

-716 SAVKYII
+716 SAVNYII
-723 RRGIATD
+723 RRGITKD

-744 ECADGVECPEEMHQQ
+744 ECSDGVECPEEMHQQ
-759 NRRTEFKITK
+759 NRRTEFKIIK

>member
-1 MVFYNPH
+1 
-8 MFKKYSIL
+8 
-16 FLLGVFFTSCH
+16 
-27 TDKLS
+27 
-32 NKKALKHFDKGEYD
+32 
-46 LTIKELLPLAQKG
+46 
-59 FQLDQTNF
+59 
-67 LLGESYR
+67 
-74 LSNRITQSLPYYQQ
+74 
-88 AQAKGYVD
+88 
-96 KMLPYYMAIAA
+96 
-107 KSNGNYDL
+107 
-115 TKNYLTEF
+115 
-123 IKSKPSRLY
+123 
-132 QIKSEIEIENL
+132 
-143 AQIPDLLKKQSPVT
+143 
-157 LQPLTGN
+157 
-164 TAKTEFDAKKIGDEL
+164 L

-234 KDGNTVVFARGN
+234 KDGNTVVFSRGN

-252 PSPDVDLYISKKTA
+252 PSPAVDLYISKKTA

-417 FKSTGSEDRWWTL
+417 FKSTGSEDRWWTTAPPPV
-430 DIPILADTDNDG
+430 IDT
-442 IPDYIESDSD
+442 
-452 NDGIADSIEVG
+452 
-463 MDYKNPLDTDAD
+463 L
-475 GIPDFRD
+475 
-482 NDSDND
+482 
-488 GIPDIIEVGKVKD
+488 
-501 NPVDTDKDRIPDFRD
+501 
-516 KDSDD
+516 
-521 DGIPDTIEAINKN
+521 NK
-534 YNPNGTKLKTK
+534 K
-545 IVNYFVQVKLVDPLG
+545 IVNYFVQVKVVDPLG
-560 KPIESVKINV
+560 KPIDSVKINV

-581 TNKKGLIELIDLV
+581 TNKKGLIELIDLA

-648 KEISKF
+648 KEISKL

-692 ELGSH
+692 ELGAH

>member
-59 FQLDQTNF
+59 FQLDQTNY

-96 KMLPYYMAIAA
+96 KMLPYYMAISA
-107 KSNGNYDL
+107 KSIGNYEL
-115 TKNYLTEF
+115 TKSYLNEF
-123 IKSKPSRLY
+123 VKSKPSRLY
-132 QIKSEIEIENL
+132 QIKSEIELENL
-143 AQIPDLLKKQSPVT
+143 SQIPDLLKKQSPVT
-157 LQPLTGN
+157 LQALTGN
-164 TAKTEFDAKKIGDEL
+164 TSKTEFDAKKIGDEL

-204 LKNPGEIGA
+204 LKNTGEIGN

-227 DGTPVFT
+227 DGTPAFT
-234 KDGNTVVFARGN
+234 KDGTTVVFARGN

-266 ANWSEPE
+266 NTWSEPE

-287 AFSAD
+287 CFSAD

-336 DELFPHVSANGK
+336 DELFPYVSAYGK

-369 NENEIVI
+369 NENEIIV
-376 EHLGLPINSIGDD
+376 EHLGVPINSIGDD

-417 FKSTGSEDRWWTL
+417 FKSTGTEDRWWTTAPPPV
-430 DIPILADTDNDG
+430 IDT
-442 IPDYIESDSD
+442 
-452 NDGIADSIEVG
+452 
-463 MDYKNPLDTDAD
+463 L
-475 GIPDFRD
+475 
-482 NDSDND
+482 
-488 GIPDIIEVGKVKD
+488 
-501 NPVDTDKDRIPDFRD
+501 
-516 KDSDD
+516 
-521 DGIPDTIEAINKN
+521 NK
-534 YNPNGTKLKTK
+534 K
-545 IVNYFVQVKLVDPLG
+545 IVNYFVQVKVVDPTG
-560 KPIESVKINV
+560 NPIDSVKINV
-570 RKNGQTLKNEN
+570 RKNGQTLSNEK
-581 TNKKGLIELIDLV
+581 TNKKGFIELIDMA
-594 ENDELIFKCD
+594 ENDELVFKCD

-611 RSSFSMEGKAIPDAL
+611 RSSFSMEGKTIPESF

-648 KEISKF
+648 KEISKL

-692 ELGSH
+692 ELGAH
-697 TDARASTGYN
+697 TDARASTPYN

-744 ECADGVECPEEMHQQ
+744 ECSDGVECPEEMHQQ
-759 NRRTEFKITK
+759 NRRTEFKIIK
-769 ISTE
+769 ISTEQNG

>member
-1 MVFYNPH
+1 M
-8 MFKKYSIL
+8 
-16 FLLGVFFTSCH
+16 FLLGIFFTSCH

-32 NKKALKHFDKGEYD
+32 NKKALKHFEKGEYE
-46 LTIKELLPLAQKG
+46 LTIKELLPLAKKG

-67 LLGESYR
+67 LLGESFR
-74 LSNRITQSLPYYQQ
+74 LSNRISQSLPYYQQ
-88 AQAKGYVD
+88 AQFKGYVD
-96 KMLPYYMAIAA
+96 KMLPYYMAMAT
-107 KSNGNYDL
+107 KSIGNYEL
-115 TKNYLTEF
+115 TKSYLSEF

-132 QIKSEIEIENL
+132 QIKSEIELENL
-143 AQIPDLLKKQSPVT
+143 DQIPDLLKKQSPVT
-157 LQPLTGN
+157 LQALSGN

-204 LKNPGEIGA
+204 LINPGEIGS

-227 DGTPVFT
+227 DGTPAFT
-234 KDGNTVVFARGN
+234 KDGSTVVFARGN

-252 PSPDVDLYISKKTA
+252 PSPDVDLYISKKTGNA
-266 ANWSEPE
+266 WSEPE
-273 RLSISDSLAWDGSP
+273 RLIISDSIAWDGSP
-287 AFSAD
+287 SFSAD

-336 DELFPHVSANGK
+336 DELFPYVSANGK

-369 NENEIVI
+369 NENEIIV
-376 EHLGLPINSIGDD
+376 EHLGVPINSIGDD

-417 FKSTGSEDRWWTL
+417 FKSTGSEDRWWTTAPPPV
-430 DIPILADTDNDG
+430 IDTLN
-442 IPDYIESDSD
+442 
-452 NDGIADSIEVG
+452 N
-463 MDYKNPLDTDAD
+463 
-475 GIPDFRD
+475 
-482 NDSDND
+482 
-488 GIPDIIEVGKVKD
+488 
-501 NPVDTDKDRIPDFRD
+501 
-516 KDSDD
+516 
-521 DGIPDTIEAINKN
+521 
-534 YNPNGTKLKTK
+534 K
-545 IVNYFVQVKLVDPLG
+545 IVNYFVQVKVVDPSG
-560 KPIESVKINV
+560 NPIDSVKINV
-570 RKNGQTLKNEN
+570 RKNGQTLSNEK
-581 TNKKGLIELIDLV
+581 TNKKGLIELIDLA
-594 ENDELIFKCD
+594 ENDELVFKCD

-611 RSSFSMEGKAIPDAL
+611 RSSFSMDGKTIPESL

-648 KEISKF
+648 KEISKL

-667 DIRPDAAEELDK
+667 DIRTDAAEELDK
-679 IVQFLSDNPQMNL
+679 IVQFLTDNTQMNL
-692 ELGSH
+692 ELGAH

-716 SAVKYII
+716 SAVNYII
-723 RRGIATD
+723 RRGIAKD

-744 ECADGVECPEEMHQQ
+744 ECSDGVECPEEMHQQ
-759 NRRTEFKITK
+759 NRRTEFKIIK

>member
-16 FLLGVFFTSCH
+16 FLLGIFFTSCH

-32 NKKALKHFDKGEYD
+32 NKKALKHFDKGEYE

-59 FQLDQTNF
+59 FQLDQTNY

-96 KMLPYYMAIAA
+96 KMLPYYMAISA
-107 KSNGNYDL
+107 KSIGNYEL
-115 TKNYLTEF
+115 TKSYLNEF
-123 IKSKPSRLY
+123 VKSKPSRLY
-132 QIKSEIEIENL
+132 QIKSEIELENL
-143 AQIPDLLKKQSPVT
+143 GQIPDLLKKQSPVT
-157 LQPLTGN
+157 LQALTGN
-164 TAKTEFDAKKIGDEL
+164 TSKTEFDAKKIGDEL

-204 LKNPGEIGA
+204 LKNPGEIGN

-227 DGTPVFT
+227 DGTPAFT
-234 KDGNTVVFARGN
+234 KDGTTVVFARGN

-252 PSPDVDLYISKKTA
+252 PSPDVDLYISKKTGNA
-266 ANWSEPE
+266 WSEPE

-287 AFSAD
+287 CFSAD

-336 DELFPHVSANGK
+336 DELFPYVSANGK

-369 NENEIVI
+369 NETEIVV
-376 EHLGLPINSIGDD
+376 EHLGVPINSIGDD

-417 FKSTGSEDRWWTL
+417 FKSTGSEDRWWTTAPPPV
-430 DIPILADTDNDG
+430 IDT
-442 IPDYIESDSD
+442 
-452 NDGIADSIEVG
+452 
-463 MDYKNPLDTDAD
+463 L
-475 GIPDFRD
+475 
-482 NDSDND
+482 
-488 GIPDIIEVGKVKD
+488 
-501 NPVDTDKDRIPDFRD
+501 
-516 KDSDD
+516 
-521 DGIPDTIEAINKN
+521 NK
-534 YNPNGTKLKTK
+534 K
-545 IVNYFVQVKLVDPLG
+545 IVNYFVQVKVVDPSG
-560 KPIESVKINV
+560 NPIDSVKINV
-570 RKNGQTLKNEN
+570 RKNGQTLSNEK
-581 TNKKGLIELIDLV
+581 TNKKGFIELIDLA
-594 ENDELIFKCD
+594 ENDELVFKCD

-611 RSSFSMEGKAIPDAL
+611 RSSFSMEGKTIPESL

-634 TFQVIITMDRPEIG
+634 TFQVTITMDRPEIG
-648 KEISKF
+648 KEISKL

-679 IVQFLSDNPQMNL
+679 IVQFLSDNTQMNL
-692 ELGSH
+692 ELGAH

-716 SAVKYII
+716 SAVNYII
-723 RRGIATD
+723 RRGITKD

-744 ECADGVECPEEMHQQ
+744 ECSDGVECPEEMHQQ
-759 NRRTEFKITK
+759 NRRTEFKIIK

>member
-1 MVFYNPH
+1 M
-8 MFKKYSIL
+8 
-16 FLLGVFFTSCH
+16 FLLGIFFTSCH

-32 NKKALKHFDKGEYD
+32 NKKALKHFEKGEYE
-46 LTIKELLPLAQKG
+46 LAIKELLPLAKKG

-67 LLGESYR
+67 LLGESFR
-74 LSNRITQSLPYYQQ
+74 LSNRISQSLPYYQQ

-96 KMLPYYMAIAA
+96 KMLPYYMAMAT
-107 KSNGNYDL
+107 KSIGNYEL
-115 TKNYLTEF
+115 TKSYLSEF

-132 QIKSEIEIENL
+132 QIKSEIELENL
-143 AQIPDLLKKQSPVT
+143 DQIPDLLKKQSPVT
-157 LQPLTGN
+157 LQALSGN

-204 LKNPGEIGA
+204 LKNPGEIGS

-227 DGTPVFT
+227 DGTPAFT
-234 KDGNTVVFARGN
+234 KDGSTVVFARGN

-252 PSPDVDLYISKKTA
+252 PSPDVDLYISKKTGNA
-266 ANWSEPE
+266 WSEPE
-273 RLSISDSLAWDGSP
+273 RLIISDSIAWDGSP
-287 AFSAD
+287 SFSAD

-336 DELFPHVSANGK
+336 DELFPYVSANGK

-369 NENEIVI
+369 NENEIIV
-376 EHLGLPINSIGDD
+376 EHLGVPINSIGDD

-417 FKSTGSEDRWWTL
+417 FKSTGSEDRWWTTAPPPV
-430 DIPILADTDNDG
+430 IDT
-442 IPDYIESDSD
+442 
-452 NDGIADSIEVG
+452 
-463 MDYKNPLDTDAD
+463 L
-475 GIPDFRD
+475 
-482 NDSDND
+482 
-488 GIPDIIEVGKVKD
+488 
-501 NPVDTDKDRIPDFRD
+501 
-516 KDSDD
+516 
-521 DGIPDTIEAINKN
+521 NK
-534 YNPNGTKLKTK
+534 K
-545 IVNYFVQVKLVDPLG
+545 IVNYFVQVKVVDPSG
-560 KPIESVKINV
+560 NPIDSVKINV
-570 RKNGQTLKNEN
+570 RKNGQTLSNEK
-581 TNKKGLIELIDLV
+581 TNKKGFIELIDLA

-611 RSSFSMEGKAIPDAL
+611 RSSFSMDGKTIPESL

-648 KEISKF
+648 KEISKL

-667 DIRPDAAEELDK
+667 DIRTDAAEELDK
-679 IVQFLSDNPQMNL
+679 IVQFLTDNTQMNL
-692 ELGSH
+692 ELGAH

-716 SAVKYII
+716 SAVNYII
-723 RRGIATD
+723 RRGIAKD

-744 ECADGVECPEEMHQQ
+744 ECSDGVECPEEMHQQ
-759 NRRTEFKITK
+759 NRRTEFKIIK

>member
-1 MVFYNPH
+1 

-16 FLLGVFFTSCH
+16 FLLGIFFTSCH

-32 NKKALKHFDKGEYD
+32 NKKALKHFDKGEYE

-74 LSNRITQSLPYYQQ
+74 LSNRITQSLPFYQQ

-96 KMLPYYMAIAA
+96 KMLPYYMAMSA
-107 KSNGNYDL
+107 KSIGNYEL
-115 TKNYLTEF
+115 TKSYLSEF
-123 IKSKPSRLY
+123 VKSKPSRLY
-132 QIKSEIEIENL
+132 QIKSEIELENL
-143 AQIPDLLKKQSPVT
+143 GQIPDLLKKQSPVT
-157 LQPLTGN
+157 LQALTGN
-164 TAKTEFDAKKIGDEL
+164 TSKTEFDAKKIGDEL

-204 LKNPGEIGA
+204 LKNPGEIGN

-227 DGTPVFT
+227 DGTPAFT

-252 PSPDVDLYISKKTA
+252 PSPDVDLYMSKKTGNA
-266 ANWSEPE
+266 WSEPE

-287 AFSAD
+287 SFSAD

-336 DELFPHVSANGK
+336 DELFPYVSANGK

-369 NENEIVI
+369 NESEIVV
-376 EHLGLPINSIGDD
+376 EHLGVPINSIGDD

-417 FKSTGSEDRWWTL
+417 FKSTGSEDRWWTTAPPPV
-430 DIPILADTDNDG
+430 IDT
-442 IPDYIESDSD
+442 
-452 NDGIADSIEVG
+452 
-463 MDYKNPLDTDAD
+463 L
-475 GIPDFRD
+475 
-482 NDSDND
+482 
-488 GIPDIIEVGKVKD
+488 
-501 NPVDTDKDRIPDFRD
+501 
-516 KDSDD
+516 
-521 DGIPDTIEAINKN
+521 NK
-534 YNPNGTKLKTK
+534 K
-545 IVNYFVQVKLVDPLG
+545 IVNYFVQVKVVDPTG
-560 KPIESVKINV
+560 NPIDSVKINV
-570 RKNGQTLKNEN
+570 RKNGQTLSNEK
-581 TNKKGLIELIDLV
+581 TNKKGFIELIDMA
-594 ENDELIFKCD
+594 ENDELVFKCD

-611 RSSFSMEGKAIPDAL
+611 RSSFSMEGKTIPESL

-648 KEISKF
+648 KEISKL

-667 DIRPDAAEELDK
+667 DIRTDAAEELDK
-679 IVQFLSDNPQMNL
+679 IVQFLTDNTQMNL
-692 ELGSH
+692 ELGAH

-716 SAVKYII
+716 SAVNYII
-723 RRGIATD
+723 RRGITKD

-744 ECADGVECPEEMHQQ
+744 ECSDGVECPEEMHQQ
-759 NRRTEFKITK
+759 NRRTEFKIIK

>member
-1 MVFYNPH
+1 

-16 FLLGVFFTSCH
+16 FLLGIFFTSCH

-32 NKKALKHFDKGEYD
+32 NKKALKHFDKGEYE

-96 KMLPYYMAIAA
+96 KMLPYYMAMAA
-107 KSNGNYDL
+107 KSIGNYEL
-115 TKNYLTEF
+115 TKSYLSEF
-123 IKSKPSRLY
+123 VKSKPSRLY
-132 QIKSEIEIENL
+132 QIKSEIELENL
-143 AQIPDLLKKQSPVT
+143 GQIPDLLKKQSPVT
-157 LQPLTGN
+157 LQALSGN
-164 TAKTEFDAKKIGDEL
+164 TSKTEFDAKKIGDEL

-204 LKNPGEIGA
+204 LKNPGEIGN

-227 DGTPVFT
+227 DGTPAFT
-234 KDGNTVVFARGN
+234 KDGSTVVFARGN

-252 PSPDVDLYISKKTA
+252 PSPDVDLYMSKKTGNA
-266 ANWSEPE
+266 WSEPE
-273 RLSISDSLAWDGSP
+273 RLSISDSIAWDGSP
-287 AFSAD
+287 SFSAD

-336 DELFPHVSANGK
+336 DELFPYVSANGK

-369 NENEIVI
+369 NENEIVV
-376 EHLGLPINSIGDD
+376 EHLGVPINSIGDD

-417 FKSTGSEDRWWTL
+417 FKSTGSEDRWWTTAPPPV
-430 DIPILADTDNDG
+430 IDT
-442 IPDYIESDSD
+442 
-452 NDGIADSIEVG
+452 V
-463 MDYKNPLDTDAD
+463 
-475 GIPDFRD
+475 
-482 NDSDND
+482 
-488 GIPDIIEVGKVKD
+488 
-501 NPVDTDKDRIPDFRD
+501 
-516 KDSDD
+516 
-521 DGIPDTIEAINKN
+521 NK
-534 YNPNGTKLKTK
+534 K
-545 IVNYFVQVKLVDPLG
+545 IVNYFVQVKVVDPSG
-560 KPIESVKINV
+560 NPIDSVKINV
-570 RKNGQTLKNEN
+570 RKNGQTLSNEK
-581 TNKKGLIELIDLV
+581 TNKKGFIELIDMA
-594 ENDELIFKCD
+594 ENDELVFKCD

-611 RSSFSMEGKAIPDAL
+611 RSSFSMEGKTIPESL

-648 KEISKF
+648 KEISKL

-667 DIRPDAAEELDK
+667 DIRTDAAEELDK
-679 IVQFLSDNPQMNL
+679 IVQFLTDNTQMNL
-692 ELGSH
+692 ELGAH

-716 SAVKYII
+716 SAVNYII
-723 RRGIATD
+723 RRGIAKD
-730 RIKPKGYGESQLIN
+730 RIKPKGYGEGQLIN
-744 ECADGVECPEEMHQQ
+744 ECSDGVECPEEMHQQ
-759 NRRTEFKITK
+759 NRRTEFKIIK

>member
-1 MVFYNPH
+1 

-16 FLLGVFFTSCH
+16 FLLGIFFTSCH

-67 LLGESYR
+67 LLGESFR

-96 KMLPYYMAIAA
+96 KMLPYYMAISA
-107 KSNGNYDL
+107 KSIGNYEL
-115 TKNYLTEF
+115 TKSYLSEF
-123 IKSKPSRLY
+123 VKSKPSRLY
-132 QIKSEIEIENL
+132 QIKSEIELENL
-143 AQIPDLLKKQSPVT
+143 GQIPDLLKKQSPVT
-157 LQPLTGN
+157 LQALTGN
-164 TAKTEFDAKKIGDEL
+164 TSKTEFDAKKIGDEL

-204 LKNPGEIGA
+204 LKNPGEIGS

-227 DGTPVFT
+227 DGTPAFT
-234 KDGNTVVFARGN
+234 KDGTTVVFARGN

-252 PSPDVDLYISKKTA
+252 PSPDVDLYISKKTGNA
-266 ANWSEPE
+266 WSEPE

-287 AFSAD
+287 SFSAD

-336 DELFPHVSANGK
+336 DELFPYVSANGK

-369 NENEIVI
+369 NENEIIV
-376 EHLGLPINSIGDD
+376 EHLGVPINSIGDD

-417 FKSTGSEDRWWTL
+417 FKSTGSEDRWWTTAPPPV
-430 DIPILADTDNDG
+430 IDT
-442 IPDYIESDSD
+442 
-452 NDGIADSIEVG
+452 
-463 MDYKNPLDTDAD
+463 L
-475 GIPDFRD
+475 
-482 NDSDND
+482 
-488 GIPDIIEVGKVKD
+488 
-501 NPVDTDKDRIPDFRD
+501 
-516 KDSDD
+516 
-521 DGIPDTIEAINKN
+521 NK
-534 YNPNGTKLKTK
+534 K
-545 IVNYFVQVKLVDPLG
+545 IVNYFVQVKVVDPTG
-560 KPIESVKINV
+560 NPIDSVKINV
-570 RKNGQTLKNEN
+570 RKNGQTLSNEK
-581 TNKKGLIELIDLV
+581 TNKKGFIELIDLA
-594 ENDELIFKCD
+594 ENDELVFKCD

-611 RSSFSMEGKAIPDAL
+611 RSSFSMEGKTIPESL

-648 KEISKF
+648 KEISKL

-667 DIRPDAAEELDK
+667 DIRTDAAEELDK
-679 IVQFLSDNPQMNL
+679 IVQFLTDNTQMNL
-692 ELGSH
+692 ELGAH

-716 SAVKYII
+716 SAVNYII
-723 RRGIATD
+723 RRGITKD
-730 RIKPKGYGESQLIN
+730 RIKPKGYGEGQLIN
-744 ECADGVECPEEMHQQ
+744 ECSDGVECPEEMHQQ
-759 NRRTEFKITK
+759 NRRTEFKIIK

>member
-1 MVFYNPH
+1 

-16 FLLGVFFTSCH
+16 FLLGIFFTSCH

-32 NKKALKHFDKGEYD
+32 NKKALKHFDKGEYE

-67 LLGESYR
+67 LLGDSYR

-88 AQAKGYVD
+88 AQAKGYTD
-96 KMLPYYMAIAA
+96 KMLPYYMAMSA
-107 KSNGNYDL
+107 KSIGNYEL
-115 TKNYLTEF
+115 TKSYLSEF
-123 IKSKPSRLY
+123 VKSKPSRLY
-132 QIKSEIEIENL
+132 QIKSEIELENL
-143 AQIPDLLKKQSPVT
+143 GQIPDLLKKQSPVT
-157 LQPLTGN
+157 LQALTGN
-164 TAKTEFDAKKIGDEL
+164 TSKTEFDAKKIGDEL

-204 LKNPGEIGA
+204 LKNPGEIGN

-227 DGTPVFT
+227 DGTPAFT
-234 KDGNTVVFARGN
+234 KDGSTVVFARGN

-252 PSPDVDLYISKKTA
+252 PSPDVDLYMSKKTGNA
-266 ANWSEPE
+266 WSEPE

-287 AFSAD
+287 SFSAD

-336 DELFPHVSANGK
+336 DELFPYVSANGK

-369 NENEIVI
+369 NESEIIV
-376 EHLGLPINSIGDD
+376 EHLGVPINSIGDD

-417 FKSTGSEDRWWTL
+417 FKSTGSEDRWWTTAPPPV
-430 DIPILADTDNDG
+430 IDT
-442 IPDYIESDSD
+442 
-452 NDGIADSIEVG
+452 
-463 MDYKNPLDTDAD
+463 L
-475 GIPDFRD
+475 
-482 NDSDND
+482 
-488 GIPDIIEVGKVKD
+488 
-501 NPVDTDKDRIPDFRD
+501 
-516 KDSDD
+516 
-521 DGIPDTIEAINKN
+521 NK
-534 YNPNGTKLKTK
+534 K
-545 IVNYFVQVKLVDPLG
+545 IVNYFVQVKVVDPSG
-560 KPIESVKINV
+560 NPIDSVKINM
-570 RKNGQTLKNEN
+570 RKNGQTLSNEK
-581 TNKKGLIELIDLV
+581 TNKKGFIELIDMA
-594 ENDELIFKCD
+594 ENDELVFKCD

-611 RSSFSMEGKAIPDAL
+611 RSSFSMEGKTIPESL
-626 LKKEMTDT
+626 LKKEITDT

-648 KEISKF
+648 KEISKL

-667 DIRPDAAEELDK
+667 DIRTDAAEELDK
-679 IVQFLSDNPQMNL
+679 IVQFLTDNTQMNL
-692 ELGSH
+692 ELGAH

-716 SAVKYII
+716 SAVNYII
-723 RRGIATD
+723 RRGITKD

-744 ECADGVECPEEMHQQ
+744 ECSDGVECPEEMHQQ
-759 NRRTEFKITK
+759 NRRTEFKIIK

>member
-1 MVFYNPH
+1 MAFYNPH

-16 FLLGVFFTSCH
+16 FLMGIFFTSCH

-67 LLGESYR
+67 LLGESFR

-96 KMLPYYMAIAA
+96 KMLPYYMAISA
-107 KSNGNYDL
+107 KSIGNYEL
-115 TKNYLTEF
+115 TKSYLSEF
-123 IKSKPSRLY
+123 VKSKPSRLY
-132 QIKSEIEIENL
+132 QIKSEIELENL
-143 AQIPDLLKKQSPVT
+143 GQIPDLLKKQSPVT
-157 LQPLTGN
+157 LQALTGN
-164 TAKTEFDAKKIGDEL
+164 TSKTEFDAKKIGDEL

-204 LKNPGEIGA
+204 LKNPGEIGS

-227 DGTPVFT
+227 DGTPAFT
-234 KDGNTVVFARGN
+234 KDGTTVVFARGN

-252 PSPDVDLYISKKTA
+252 PSPDVDLYISKKTGNA
-266 ANWSEPE
+266 WSEPE

-287 AFSAD
+287 SFSAD

-336 DELFPHVSANGK
+336 DELFPYVSANGK

-369 NENEIVI
+369 NENEIIV
-376 EHLGLPINSIGDD
+376 EHLGVPINSIGDD

-417 FKSTGSEDRWWTL
+417 FKSTGSEDRWWTTAPPPV
-430 DIPILADTDNDG
+430 IDT
-442 IPDYIESDSD
+442 
-452 NDGIADSIEVG
+452 
-463 MDYKNPLDTDAD
+463 L
-475 GIPDFRD
+475 
-482 NDSDND
+482 
-488 GIPDIIEVGKVKD
+488 
-501 NPVDTDKDRIPDFRD
+501 
-516 KDSDD
+516 
-521 DGIPDTIEAINKN
+521 NK
-534 YNPNGTKLKTK
+534 K
-545 IVNYFVQVKLVDPLG
+545 IVNYFVQVKVVDPSG
-560 KPIESVKINV
+560 NPIDSVKINV
-570 RKNGQTLKNEN
+570 RKNGQTLSNEK
-581 TNKKGLIELIDLV
+581 TNKKGFIELIDMA
-594 ENDELIFKCD
+594 ENDELVFKCD

-611 RSSFSMEGKAIPDAL
+611 RSSFSMEGKTIPESL

-648 KEISKF
+648 KEISKL

-667 DIRPDAAEELDK
+667 DIRTDAAEELDK
-679 IVQFLSDNPQMNL
+679 IVQFLTDNTQMNL
-692 ELGSH
+692 ELGAH

-716 SAVKYII
+716 SAVNYII
-723 RRGIATD
+723 RRGIAKD
-730 RIKPKGYGESQLIN
+730 RIKPKGYGEGQLIN
-744 ECADGVECPEEMHQQ
+744 ECSDGVECPEEMHQQ
-759 NRRTEFKITK
+759 NRRTEFKIIK

>member
-1 MVFYNPH
+1 

-16 FLLGVFFTSCH
+16 FLLGIFFTSCH

-32 NKKALKHFDKGEYD
+32 NKKALKHFDKGEYE

-59 FQLDQTNF
+59 FQLDQTNY

-96 KMLPYYMAIAA
+96 KMLPYYMAISA
-107 KSNGNYDL
+107 KSIGNYEL
-115 TKNYLTEF
+115 TKSYLNEF
-123 IKSKPSRLY
+123 VKSKPSRLY
-132 QIKSEIEIENL
+132 QIKSEIELENL
-143 AQIPDLLKKQSPVT
+143 GQIPDLLKKQSPVT
-157 LQPLTGN
+157 LQALTGN
-164 TAKTEFDAKKIGDEL
+164 TSKTEFDAKKIGDEL

-204 LKNPGEIGA
+204 LKNPGEIGN

-219 ALFKENAN
+219 VLFKENAN
-227 DGTPVFT
+227 DGTPAFT
-234 KDGNTVVFARGN
+234 KDGTTVVFARGN

-266 ANWSEPE
+266 NTWSEPE

-287 AFSAD
+287 CFSAD

-336 DELFPHVSANGK
+336 DELFPYVSANGK

-369 NENEIVI
+369 NETEIVV
-376 EHLGLPINSIGDD
+376 EHLGVPINSIGDD

-417 FKSTGSEDRWWTL
+417 FKSTGSEDRWWTTAPPPV
-430 DIPILADTDNDG
+430 IDT
-442 IPDYIESDSD
+442 
-452 NDGIADSIEVG
+452 
-463 MDYKNPLDTDAD
+463 L
-475 GIPDFRD
+475 
-482 NDSDND
+482 
-488 GIPDIIEVGKVKD
+488 
-501 NPVDTDKDRIPDFRD
+501 
-516 KDSDD
+516 
-521 DGIPDTIEAINKN
+521 NK
-534 YNPNGTKLKTK
+534 K
-545 IVNYFVQVKLVDPLG
+545 IVNYFVQVKVVDPSG
-560 KPIESVKINV
+560 NPIDSVKINV
-570 RKNGQTLKNEN
+570 RKNGQTLSNEK
-581 TNKKGLIELIDLV
+581 TNKKGFIELIDLA
-594 ENDELIFKCD
+594 ENDELVFKCD

-611 RSSFSMEGKAIPDAL
+611 RSSFSMEGKTIPESL

-634 TFQVIITMDRPEIG
+634 TFQVTITMDRPEIG
-648 KEISKF
+648 KEISKL

-679 IVQFLSDNPQMNL
+679 IVQFLSDNTQMNL
-692 ELGSH
+692 ELGAH

-716 SAVKYII
+716 SAVNYII
-723 RRGIATD
+723 RRGITKD

-744 ECADGVECPEEMHQQ
+744 ECSDGVECPEEMHQQ
-759 NRRTEFKITK
+759 NRRTEFKIIK

>member
-1 MVFYNPH
+1 

-16 FLLGVFFTSCH
+16 FLLGIFFTSCH

-32 NKKALKHFDKGEYD
+32 NKKALKHFDKGEYE

-96 KMLPYYMAIAA
+96 KMLPYYMAMSA
-107 KSNGNYDL
+107 KSIGNYEL
-115 TKNYLTEF
+115 TKSYLSEF
-123 IKSKPSRLY
+123 VKSKPSRLY
-132 QIKSEIEIENL
+132 QIKSEIELENL
-143 AQIPDLLKKQSPVT
+143 GQIPDLLRKQSPVT
-157 LQPLTGN
+157 LQALTGN
-164 TAKTEFDAKKIGDEL
+164 TSKTEFDAKKIGDEL

-204 LKNPGEIGA
+204 LKNPGEIGN

-227 DGTPVFT
+227 DGTPAFT

-252 PSPDVDLYISKKTA
+252 PSPDVDLYMSKKTGNA
-266 ANWSEPE
+266 WSEPE

-287 AFSAD
+287 SFSAD

-336 DELFPHVSANGK
+336 DELFPYVSANGK

-369 NENEIVI
+369 NESEIVV
-376 EHLGLPINSIGDD
+376 EHLGVPINSIGDD

-417 FKSTGSEDRWWTL
+417 FKSTGSEDRWWTTAPPPV
-430 DIPILADTDNDG
+430 IDT
-442 IPDYIESDSD
+442 
-452 NDGIADSIEVG
+452 
-463 MDYKNPLDTDAD
+463 L
-475 GIPDFRD
+475 
-482 NDSDND
+482 
-488 GIPDIIEVGKVKD
+488 
-501 NPVDTDKDRIPDFRD
+501 
-516 KDSDD
+516 
-521 DGIPDTIEAINKN
+521 NK
-534 YNPNGTKLKTK
+534 K
-545 IVNYFVQVKLVDPLG
+545 IVNYFVQVKVVDPTG
-560 KPIESVKINV
+560 NPIDSVKINV
-570 RKNGQTLKNEN
+570 RKNGQTLSNEK
-581 TNKKGLIELIDLV
+581 TNKKGFIELIDMA
-594 ENDELIFKCD
+594 ENDELVFKCD

-611 RSSFSMEGKAIPDAL
+611 RSSFSMEGKTIPESL

-648 KEISKF
+648 KEISKL

-667 DIRPDAAEELDK
+667 DIRTDAAEELDK
-679 IVQFLSDNPQMNL
+679 IVQFLTDNTQMNL
-692 ELGSH
+692 ELGAH

-716 SAVKYII
+716 SAVNYII
-723 RRGIATD
+723 RRGITKD

-744 ECADGVECPEEMHQQ
+744 ECSDGVECPEEMHQQ
-759 NRRTEFKITK
+759 NLSLIH
-769 ISTE
+769 I

>member
-1 MVFYNPH
+1 

-16 FLLGVFFTSCH
+16 FLLGIFFTSCH
-27 TDKLS
+27 TDKLT
-32 NKKALKHFDKGEYD
+32 NKKALKHFDKGEYE

-67 LLGESYR
+67 LLGESFR

-96 KMLPYYMAIAA
+96 KMIPYYMSMSA
-107 KSNGNYDL
+107 KSIGNYEL
-115 TKNYLTEF
+115 TKSYLSEF
-123 IKSKPSRLY
+123 VKSKPSRLY
-132 QIKSEIEIENL
+132 QIKSEIELENL
-143 AQIPDLLKKQSPVT
+143 GQIPDLLKKQSPVT
-157 LQPLTGN
+157 LQALAGN

-204 LKNPGEIGA
+204 LKNPGEIGN

-227 DGTPVFT
+227 DGTPAFT
-234 KDGNTVVFARGN
+234 KDGSTVVFARGN

-252 PSPDVDLYISKKTA
+252 PSPDVDLYMSKKTGNA
-266 ANWSEPE
+266 WSEPE
-273 RLSISDSLAWDGSP
+273 RLSISDSIAWDGSP
-287 AFSAD
+287 SFSAD

-336 DELFPHVSANGK
+336 DELFPYVSANGK

-369 NENEIVI
+369 NENEIIV
-376 EHLGLPINSIGDD
+376 EHLGVPINSIGDD

-417 FKSTGSEDRWWTL
+417 FKSTGSEDRWWTTAPPPV
-430 DIPILADTDNDG
+430 IDT
-442 IPDYIESDSD
+442 
-452 NDGIADSIEVG
+452 
-463 MDYKNPLDTDAD
+463 L
-475 GIPDFRD
+475 
-482 NDSDND
+482 
-488 GIPDIIEVGKVKD
+488 
-501 NPVDTDKDRIPDFRD
+501 
-516 KDSDD
+516 
-521 DGIPDTIEAINKN
+521 NK
-534 YNPNGTKLKTK
+534 K
-545 IVNYFVQVKLVDPLG
+545 IVNYFVQVKVVDPSG
-560 KPIESVKINV
+560 NPIDSVKINV
-570 RKNGQTLKNEN
+570 RKNGQTLSNEK
-581 TNKKGLIELIDLV
+581 TNKKGFIELIDLA
-594 ENDELIFKCD
+594 ENDELVFKCD

-611 RSSFSMEGKAIPDAL
+611 RSSFSMEGKSIPESL

-648 KEISKF
+648 KEISKL

-667 DIRPDAAEELDK
+667 DIRTDAAEELDK
-679 IVQFLSDNPQMNL
+679 IVQFLTDNTQMNL
-692 ELGSH
+692 ELGAH

-716 SAVKYII
+716 SAVNYII
-723 RRGIATD
+723 RRGIAKD
-730 RIKPKGYGESQLIN
+730 RIKPKGYGEGQLIN
-744 ECADGVECPEEMHQQ
+744 ECSDGVECPEEMHQQ
-759 NRRTEFKITK
+759 NRRTEFKIIK

>member
-1 MVFYNPH
+1 MG
-8 MFKKYSIL
+8 I
-16 FLLGVFFTSCH
+16 FFTSCH

-32 NKKALKHFDKGEYD
+32 NKKALKHFDKGEYE

-96 KMLPYYMAIAA
+96 KMLPYYMAMAA
-107 KSNGNYDL
+107 KSIGNYEL
-115 TKNYLTEF
+115 TKSYLSEF
-123 IKSKPSRLY
+123 VKSKPSRLY
-132 QIKSEIEIENL
+132 QIKSEIELENL
-143 AQIPDLLKKQSPVT
+143 GQIPDLLKKQSPVT
-157 LQPLTGN
+157 LQALTGN
-164 TAKTEFDAKKIGDEL
+164 TSKTEFDAKKIGDEL

-204 LKNPGEIGA
+204 LKNPGEIGS

-227 DGTPVFT
+227 DGTPAFT
-234 KDGNTVVFARGN
+234 KDGSTVVFARGN

-252 PSPDVDLYISKKTA
+252 PSPDVDLYMSKKTGNA
-266 ANWSEPE
+266 WSEPE

-287 AFSAD
+287 SFSAD

-336 DELFPHVSANGK
+336 DELFPYVSANGK

-369 NENEIVI
+369 NENEIVV
-376 EHLGLPINSIGDD
+376 EHLGVPINSIGDD

-417 FKSTGSEDRWWTL
+417 FKSTGSEDRWWTTAPPPV
-430 DIPILADTDNDG
+430 IDT
-442 IPDYIESDSD
+442 
-452 NDGIADSIEVG
+452 
-463 MDYKNPLDTDAD
+463 L
-475 GIPDFRD
+475 
-482 NDSDND
+482 
-488 GIPDIIEVGKVKD
+488 
-501 NPVDTDKDRIPDFRD
+501 
-516 KDSDD
+516 
-521 DGIPDTIEAINKN
+521 NK
-534 YNPNGTKLKTK
+534 K
-545 IVNYFVQVKLVDPLG
+545 IVNYFVQVKVVDPTG
-560 KPIESVKINV
+560 NPIDSVKINV
-570 RKNGQTLKNEN
+570 RKNGQTLSNEK
-581 TNKKGLIELIDLV
+581 TNKKGFIELIDLA
-594 ENDELIFKCD
+594 ENDELVFKCD

-611 RSSFSMEGKAIPDAL
+611 RSSFSMEGKTIPESL

-648 KEISKF
+648 KEISKL

-667 DIRPDAAEELDK
+667 DIRTDAAEELDK
-679 IVQFLSDNPQMNL
+679 IVQFLTDNTQMNL
-692 ELGSH
+692 ELGAH

-716 SAVKYII
+716 SAVNYII
-723 RRGIATD
+723 RRGIAKD
-730 RIKPKGYGESQLIN
+730 RIKPKGYGEGQLIN
-744 ECADGVECPEEMHQQ
+744 ECSDGVECPEEMHQQ
-759 NRRTEFKITK
+759 NRRTEFKIIK

>member
-16 FLLGVFFTSCH
+16 FLLGVLFTSCH

-59 FQLDQTNF
+59 FQLDQTNY

-96 KMLPYYMAIAA
+96 KMLPYYMAISA
-107 KSNGNYDL
+107 KSIGNYEL
-115 TKNYLTEF
+115 TKSYLNEF
-123 IKSKPSRLY
+123 VKSKPSRLY
-132 QIKSEIEIENL
+132 QIKSEIELENL
-143 AQIPDLLKKQSPVT
+143 GQIPDLLKKQSPVT
-157 LQPLTGN
+157 LQALTGN
-164 TAKTEFDAKKIGDEL
+164 TSKTEFDAKKIGDEL

-204 LKNPGEIGA
+204 LKNPGEIGN

-227 DGTPVFT
+227 DGTPAFT
-234 KDGNTVVFARGN
+234 KDGTTVVFARGN

-287 AFSAD
+287 SFSAD

-336 DELFPHVSANGK
+336 DELFPYVSTNGK

-369 NENEIVI
+369 NENEIIV
-376 EHLGLPINSIGDD
+376 EHLGVPINSIGDD

-417 FKSTGSEDRWWTL
+417 FKSTGSEDRWWTTAPPPV
-430 DIPILADTDNDG
+430 IDT
-442 IPDYIESDSD
+442 
-452 NDGIADSIEVG
+452 
-463 MDYKNPLDTDAD
+463 L
-475 GIPDFRD
+475 
-482 NDSDND
+482 
-488 GIPDIIEVGKVKD
+488 
-501 NPVDTDKDRIPDFRD
+501 
-516 KDSDD
+516 
-521 DGIPDTIEAINKN
+521 NK
-534 YNPNGTKLKTK
+534 K
-545 IVNYFVQVKLVDPLG
+545 IVNYFVQVKVVDPSG
-560 KPIESVKINV
+560 NSIDSVKINV
-570 RKNGQTLKNEN
+570 RKNGQTLSNEK
-581 TNKKGLIELIDLV
+581 TNKKGLIELIDLA

-611 RSSFSMEGKAIPDAL
+611 RSSFSMEGKTIPDAL

-648 KEISKF
+648 KEISKL

-667 DIRPDAAEELDK
+667 DIRSDAAEELDK

-692 ELGSH
+692 ELGAH

-744 ECADGVECPEEMHQQ
+744 ECSDGVECPEEMHQQ
-759 NRRTEFKITK
+759 NRRTEFKIIK

>member
-16 FLLGVFFTSCH
+16 FLMGIFFTSCH

-32 NKKALKHFDKGEYD
+32 NKKALKHFDKGEYE

-96 KMLPYYMAIAA
+96 KMLPYYMAMAA
-107 KSNGNYDL
+107 KSIGNYEL
-115 TKNYLTEF
+115 TKSYLSEF
-123 IKSKPSRLY
+123 VKSKPSRLY
-132 QIKSEIEIENL
+132 QIKSEIELENL
-143 AQIPDLLKKQSPVT
+143 GQIPDLLKKQSPVT
-157 LQPLTGN
+157 LQALSGN
-164 TAKTEFDAKKIGDEL
+164 TSKTEFDAKKIGDEL

-204 LKNPGEIGA
+204 LKNPGEIGN

-227 DGTPVFT
+227 DGTPAFT
-234 KDGNTVVFARGN
+234 KDGSTVVFARGN

-252 PSPDVDLYISKKTA
+252 PSPDVDLYMSKKTGNA
-266 ANWSEPE
+266 WSEPE
-273 RLSISDSLAWDGSP
+273 RLSISDSIAWDGSP
-287 AFSAD
+287 SFSAD

-336 DELFPHVSANGK
+336 DELFPYVSANGK

-369 NENEIVI
+369 NENEIIV
-376 EHLGLPINSIGDD
+376 EHLGVPINSIGDD

-417 FKSTGSEDRWWTL
+417 FKSTGSEDRWWTTAPPPV
-430 DIPILADTDNDG
+430 IDT
-442 IPDYIESDSD
+442 
-452 NDGIADSIEVG
+452 
-463 MDYKNPLDTDAD
+463 L
-475 GIPDFRD
+475 
-482 NDSDND
+482 
-488 GIPDIIEVGKVKD
+488 
-501 NPVDTDKDRIPDFRD
+501 
-516 KDSDD
+516 
-521 DGIPDTIEAINKN
+521 NK
-534 YNPNGTKLKTK
+534 K
-545 IVNYFVQVKLVDPLG
+545 IVNYFVQVKVVDPSG
-560 KPIESVKINV
+560 NPIDSVKINV
-570 RKNGQTLKNEN
+570 RKNGQTLSNEK
-581 TNKKGLIELIDLV
+581 TNKKGFIELIDRA
-594 ENDELIFKCD
+594 ENDELVFKCD
-604 KEDFITV
+604 KEDLITV
-611 RSSFSMEGKAIPDAL
+611 RSSFSMEGKTIPESL

-648 KEISKF
+648 KEISKL

-667 DIRPDAAEELDK
+667 DIRTDAAEELDK
-679 IVQFLSDNPQMNL
+679 IVQFLTDNTQMNL
-692 ELGSH
+692 ELGAH

-716 SAVKYII
+716 SAVNYII
-723 RRGIATD
+723 RRGITKD

-744 ECADGVECPEEMHQQ
+744 ECSDGVECPEEMHQQ
-759 NRRTEFKITK
+759 NRRTEFKIIK

>member
-1 MVFYNPH
+1 MAFYNPH

-16 FLLGVFFTSCH
+16 FLMGIFFTSCH

-32 NKKALKHFDKGEYD
+32 NKKALKHFDKGEYE

-96 KMLPYYMAIAA
+96 KMLPYYMAMSA
-107 KSNGNYDL
+107 KSIGNYEL
-115 TKNYLTEF
+115 TKSYLSEF
-123 IKSKPSRLY
+123 VKSKPSRLY
-132 QIKSEIEIENL
+132 QIKSEIELENL
-143 AQIPDLLKKQSPVT
+143 GQIPDLLKKQSPVT
-157 LQPLTGN
+157 LQALSGN
-164 TAKTEFDAKKIGDEL
+164 TSKTEFDAKKIGDEL

-204 LKNPGEIGA
+204 LKNPGEIGN

-227 DGTPVFT
+227 DGTPAFT
-234 KDGNTVVFARGN
+234 KDGSTVVFARGN

-252 PSPDVDLYISKKTA
+252 PSPDVDLYMSKKTGNA
-266 ANWSEPE
+266 WSEPE
-273 RLSISDSLAWDGSP
+273 RLSISDSIAWDGSP
-287 AFSAD
+287 SFSAD

-336 DELFPHVSANGK
+336 DELFPYVSANGK

-369 NENEIVI
+369 NENEIIV
-376 EHLGLPINSIGDD
+376 EHLGVPINSIGDD

-417 FKSTGSEDRWWTL
+417 FKSTGSEDRWWTTAPPPV
-430 DIPILADTDNDG
+430 IDT
-442 IPDYIESDSD
+442 
-452 NDGIADSIEVG
+452 
-463 MDYKNPLDTDAD
+463 L
-475 GIPDFRD
+475 
-482 NDSDND
+482 
-488 GIPDIIEVGKVKD
+488 
-501 NPVDTDKDRIPDFRD
+501 
-516 KDSDD
+516 
-521 DGIPDTIEAINKN
+521 NK
-534 YNPNGTKLKTK
+534 K
-545 IVNYFVQVKLVDPLG
+545 IVNYFVQVKVVDPTG
-560 KPIESVKINV
+560 NPIDSVKINV
-570 RKNGQTLKNEN
+570 RKNGQTLSNEK
-581 TNKKGLIELIDLV
+581 TNKKGFIELIDMA
-594 ENDELIFKCD
+594 ENDELVFKCD

-611 RSSFSMEGKAIPDAL
+611 RSSFSMEGKTIPESL

-648 KEISKF
+648 KEISKL

-667 DIRPDAAEELDK
+667 DIRTDAAEELDK
-679 IVQFLSDNPQMNL
+679 IVQFLTDNTQMNL
-692 ELGSH
+692 ELGAH

-716 SAVKYII
+716 SAVNYII
-723 RRGIATD
+723 RRGIAKD
-730 RIKPKGYGESQLIN
+730 RIKPKGYGEGQLIN
-744 ECADGVECPEEMHQQ
+744 ECSDGVECPEEMHQQ
-759 NRRTEFKITK
+759 NRRTEFKIIK

>member
-1 MVFYNPH
+1 MAFYNPH

-16 FLLGVFFTSCH
+16 FLMGIFFTSCH

-32 NKKALKHFDKGEYD
+32 NKKALKHFDKGEYE

-96 KMLPYYMAIAA
+96 KMLPYYMAMSA
-107 KSNGNYDL
+107 KSIGNYEL
-115 TKNYLTEF
+115 TKSYLSEF
-123 IKSKPSRLY
+123 VKSKPSRLY
-132 QIKSEIEIENL
+132 QIKSEIELENL
-143 AQIPDLLKKQSPVT
+143 GQIPDLLKKQSPVT
-157 LQPLTGN
+157 LQALSGN
-164 TAKTEFDAKKIGDEL
+164 TSKTEFDAKKIGDEL

-204 LKNPGEIGA
+204 LKNPGEIGN

-227 DGTPVFT
+227 DGTPAFT
-234 KDGNTVVFARGN
+234 KDGSTVVFARGN

-252 PSPDVDLYISKKTA
+252 PSPDVDLYMSKKTGNA
-266 ANWSEPE
+266 WSEPE
-273 RLSISDSLAWDGSP
+273 RLSISDSIAWDGSP
-287 AFSAD
+287 SFSAD

-336 DELFPHVSANGK
+336 DELFPYVSANGK

-369 NENEIVI
+369 NENEIIV
-376 EHLGLPINSIGDD
+376 EHLGVPINSIGDD

-417 FKSTGSEDRWWTL
+417 FKSTGSEDRWWTTAPPPV
-430 DIPILADTDNDG
+430 IDT
-442 IPDYIESDSD
+442 
-452 NDGIADSIEVG
+452 V
-463 MDYKNPLDTDAD
+463 
-475 GIPDFRD
+475 
-482 NDSDND
+482 
-488 GIPDIIEVGKVKD
+488 
-501 NPVDTDKDRIPDFRD
+501 
-516 KDSDD
+516 
-521 DGIPDTIEAINKN
+521 NK
-534 YNPNGTKLKTK
+534 K
-545 IVNYFVQVKLVDPLG
+545 IVNYFVQVKVVDPSG
-560 KPIESVKINV
+560 NPIDSVKINV
-570 RKNGQTLKNEN
+570 RKNGQTLSNEK
-581 TNKKGLIELIDLV
+581 TNKKGFIELIDMA
-594 ENDELIFKCD
+594 ENDELVFKCD

-611 RSSFSMEGKAIPDAL
+611 RSSFSMEGKTIPESL

-648 KEISKF
+648 KEISKL

-667 DIRPDAAEELDK
+667 DIRTDAAEELDK
-679 IVQFLSDNPQMNL
+679 IVQFLTDNTQMNL
-692 ELGSH
+692 ELGAH

-716 SAVKYII
+716 SAVNYII
-723 RRGIATD
+723 RRGIAKD
-730 RIKPKGYGESQLIN
+730 RIKPKGYGEGQLIN
-744 ECADGVECPEEMHQQ
+744 ECSDGVECPEEMHQQ
-759 NRRTEFKITK
+759 NRRTEFKI
-769 ISTE
+769 I

>member
-1 MVFYNPH
+1 

-16 FLLGVFFTSCH
+16 FLLGIFFTSCQ

-32 NKKALKHFDKGEYD
+32 NKKALKHFDKGEYE

-67 LLGESYR
+67 LLGESFR

-88 AQAKGYVD
+88 AQAKGYLD
-96 KMLPYYMAIAA
+96 KMLPYYMAMSA
-107 KSNGNYDL
+107 KSIGNYEL
-115 TKNYLTEF
+115 TKSYLSEF
-123 IKSKPSRLY
+123 VKSNPSRLY
-132 QIKSEIEIENL
+132 QIKSEIELENL
-143 AQIPDLLKKQSPVT
+143 GQIPELLKKQSPVT
-157 LQPLTGN
+157 LQALAGN

-204 LKNPGEIGA
+204 LKNPGEIGN

-227 DGTPVFT
+227 DGTPAFT
-234 KDGNTVVFARGN
+234 KDGGTVVFARGN

-252 PSPDVDLYISKKTA
+252 PSPDVDLYMSKKTG
-266 ANWSEPE
+266 NTWSEPE
-273 RLSISDSLAWDGSP
+273 RLSISDSIAWDGSP
-287 AFSAD
+287 SFSAD

-336 DELFPHVSANGK
+336 DELFPYVSANGK

-369 NENEIVI
+369 NENEILV
-376 EHLGLPINSIGDD
+376 EHLGVPINSIGDD

-417 FKSTGSEDRWWTL
+417 FKSTGSEDRWWTTAPPPV
-430 DIPILADTDNDG
+430 IDT
-442 IPDYIESDSD
+442 
-452 NDGIADSIEVG
+452 
-463 MDYKNPLDTDAD
+463 L
-475 GIPDFRD
+475 
-482 NDSDND
+482 
-488 GIPDIIEVGKVKD
+488 
-501 NPVDTDKDRIPDFRD
+501 
-516 KDSDD
+516 
-521 DGIPDTIEAINKN
+521 NK
-534 YNPNGTKLKTK
+534 K
-545 IVNYFVQVKLVDPLG
+545 IVNYFVQVKVVDPSG
-560 KPIESVKINV
+560 NPIDSVKINV
-570 RKNGQTLKNEN
+570 RKNGQTLSNEK
-581 TNKKGLIELIDLV
+581 TNKKGFIELIDLA
-594 ENDELIFKCD
+594 ENDELVFKCD

-611 RSSFSMEGKAIPDAL
+611 RSSFSMEGKTIPESL

-648 KEISKF
+648 KEISKL

-667 DIRPDAAEELDK
+667 DIRTDAAEELDK
-679 IVQFLSDNPQMNL
+679 IVQFLTDNTQMNL
-692 ELGSH
+692 ELGAH

-716 SAVKYII
+716 SAVNYII
-723 RRGIATD
+723 RRGIAKD
-730 RIKPKGYGESQLIN
+730 RIKPKGYGEGQLIN
-744 ECADGVECPEEMHQQ
+744 ECSDGVECPEEMHQQ
-759 NRRTEFKITK
+759 NRRTEFKIIK